1 MITHGCYSRTR
12 HKHKLK
18 KTFIMLSAGLG
29 LFFYV
34 NQNSFANGENYF
46 KLGSDSKLL
55 THNSYQN
62 RLFYTLKTG
71 ETVADLSKSQDINL
85 STIWSLNKHLYSSES
100 EMMKAAPG
108 QQIILPLKKLPFEYS
123 ALPLLGSAPLVAA
136 GGVAGH
142 TNKLTKM
149 SPDVTKSNMTDD
161 KALNYAAQQAASLGS
176 QLQSRSLNG
185 DYAKDTALG
194 IAGNQASSQLQAWLQ
209 HYGTA
214 EVNLQSGNN
223 FDGSSLDFLLP
234 FYDSEKMLAFGQVG
248 ARYIDSRFTANLGA
262 GQRFFLPEN
271 MLGYNVFIDQDF
283 SGDNTRLGI
292 GGEYWRDYFKSSV
305 NGYFRMSGWH
315 ESYNKKDYDERP
327 ANGFDIRFN
336 GYLPSYPALGAKL
349 MYEQY
354 YGDNVALFNA
364 DKLQSNPG
372 AATVG
377 VNYTPVPLVTMGVD
391 YRHGTGNENDLLYS
405 MQFRYQFDKPW
416 SQQIEPQYV
425 NELRTLSGSRYDL
438 VQRNNNIILEY
449 KKQDILSLSIPH
461 DINGTEHSTQKI
473 QLNVKSKYGLDRI
486 VWDDSALRS
495 QGGQIQHSGSQSVQ
509 DYQAILPAY
518 VQGGSNIYKVTAR
531 AYDRN
536 GNSSNNVQLTITV
549 LSNGQVVGQVGVTDF
564 TADKTSA
571 KADGTEAITYT
582 ATVKKNGVAQ
592 ANVPVSFDIVSGD
605 ATLSARSATTNSSGK
620 ATVTLKSIKPGQ
632 VVVSAKTAEMTS
644 ALNANAV
651 IFVDQTKASITEIKA
666 DKTTAK
672 ADGSDAITYTVK
684 VMKNN
689 QPEANHSV
697 TFSTNFGDLG
707 GNSNTQIVKTDKD
720 GRATVKLTSGVAG
733 NAIVSAKV
741 SEVNTEVKAPETK
754 FFSVL
759 SIDNNVNIIGTS
771 ANGALPNIW
780 LRYGQFKLTAKG
792 GDGKY
797 QWRSQDPSVAS
808 VDALTGRVT
817 LLKKGTTKIEVVSG
831 DKQTATYTINTPE
844 KIITVETQNKVIYSV
859 AEATCSTNS
868 GRLPSST
875 SELKDVYNKW
885 GAANSYEGYKG
896 KNTITAW
903 TQQTAADKQSGW
915 TSTFDIVTK
924 NEIPNNGSNSKVN
937 VYTANAFA
945 VCVR

>member
-1 MITHGCYSRTR
+1 MITHGFYARTR

-46 KLGSDSKLL
+46 KLSSDSKLL
-55 THNSYQN
+55 TQN
-62 RLFYTLKTG
+62 AAQDRLFYTLKTG
-71 ETVADLSKSQDINL
+71 ETVANISKSQGISL
-85 STIWSLNKHLYSSES
+85 SVIWSLNKHLYSSES
-100 EMMKAAPG
+100 EMMKAGPG
-108 QQIILPLKKLPFEYS
+108 QQIILPLKKLSVEYS
-123 ALPLLGSAPLVAA
+123 ALPVLGSAPVVAA

-142 TNKLTKM
+142 TNKMTKM
-149 SPDVTKSNMTDD
+149 SPDATKSNTTDD

-194 IAGNQASSQLQAWLQ
+194 MASSQASSQLQAWLQ

-234 FYDSEKMLAFGQVG
+234 FYDSENMLAFGQVG

-354 YGDNVALFNA
+354 YGDNVALFNS

-377 VNYTPVPLVTMGVD
+377 VNYTPIPLVTMGID

-449 KKQDILSLSIPH
+449 KKQDILSLNIPH

-473 QLNVKSKYGLDRI
+473 QLIVKSKYGLDRI

-495 QGGQIQHSGSQSVQ
+495 QGGQIQHGGSQSAQ

-549 LSNGQVVGQVGVTDF
+549 LPNGQVVDQVGVTDF

-571 KADGTEAITYT
+571 KADGIEAITYT

-592 ANVPVSFDIVSGD
+592 ANVPVTFSIVSGT
-605 ATLSARSATTNSSGK
+605 ATLGANSARTDGNGK
-620 ATVTLKSIKPGQ
+620 ATVTLKSATPGQ

-644 ALNANAV
+644 PLNASAV

-672 ADGSDAITYTVK
+672 ADGSDAITYTVR
-684 VMKNN
+684 VMKEGAPVVD
-689 QPEANHSV
+689 QKV
-697 TFSTNFGDLG
+697 TFSKDFGTL
-707 GNSNTQIVKTDKD
+707 NKTEATTDQN
-720 GRATVKLTSGVAG
+720 GYATVKLSSNTPGK
-733 NAIVSAKV
+733 AIVSAKV
-741 SEVNTEVKAPETK
+741 SGVGTEVKATTVE
-754 FFSVL
+754 FFAPL
-759 SIDNNVNIIGTS
+759 SIDGDKVTVIGTGIT
-771 ANGALPNIW
+771 GALPKNW
-780 LRYGQFKLTAKG
+780 LQYGQVKLQATG
-792 GDGKY
+792 GNGKY
-797 QWRSQDPSVAS
+797 TWKSSNTKIAS
-808 VDALTGRVT
+808 VDNSGVIT
-817 LLKKGTTKIEVVSG
+817 LNEKGSATITVVSG
-831 DKQTATYTINTPE
+831 DNQSATYTINAPGSIVIAVDKNTRVTYFDAE
-844 KIITVETQNKVIYSV
+844 NKCKTNSANLAQSKELLANIYS
-859 AEATCSTNS
+859 T
-868 GRLPSST
+868 
-875 SELKDVYNKW
+875 W
-885 GAANSYEGYKG
+885 GAANKYPYYSGSESLS
-896 KNTITAW
+896 AW
-903 TQQTAADKQSGW
+903 IKQSSSEQSSGVS
-915 TSTFDIVTK
+915 STYDLVTT
-924 NEIPNNGSNSKVN
+924 NQLSNVGVNNK
-937 VYTANAFA
+937 NAFS
-945 VCVR
+945 VCVK

>member
-1 MITHGCYSRTR
+1 MITHGFYARTR

-46 KLGSDSKLL
+46 KLSSDSKLL
-55 THNSYQN
+55 TQN
-62 RLFYTLKTG
+62 AAQDRLFYTLKTG
-71 ETVADLSKSQDINL
+71 ETVANISKSQGISL
-85 STIWSLNKHLYSSES
+85 SVIWSLNKHLYSSES
-100 EMMKAAPG
+100 EMMKAGPG
-108 QQIILPLKKLPFEYS
+108 QQIILPLKKLSVEYS
-123 ALPLLGSAPLVAA
+123 ALPVLGSAPVVAA

-142 TNKLTKM
+142 TNKMTKM
-149 SPDVTKSNMTDD
+149 SPDATKSNTTDD

-194 IAGNQASSQLQAWLQ
+194 MASSQASSQLQAWLQ

-234 FYDSEKMLAFGQVG
+234 FYDSENMLAFGQVG

-354 YGDNVALFNA
+354 YGDNVALFNS

-377 VNYTPVPLVTMGVD
+377 VNYTPIPLVTMGID

-449 KKQDILSLSIPH
+449 KKQDILSLNIPH

-473 QLNVKSKYGLDRI
+473 QLIVKSKYGLDRI

-495 QGGQIQHSGSQSVQ
+495 QGGQIQHGGSQSAQ

-549 LSNGQVVGQVGVTDF
+549 LPNGQVVDQVGVTDF

-571 KADGTEAITYT
+571 KADGIEAITYT

-592 ANVPVSFDIVSGD
+592 ANVPVTFSIVSGT
-605 ATLSARSATTNSSGK
+605 ATLGANSARTDGNGK
-620 ATVTLKSIKPGQ
+620 ATVTLKSATPGQ

-644 ALNANAV
+644 PLNASAV

-672 ADGSDAITYTVK
+672 ADGSDAITYTVR
-684 VMKNN
+684 VMKEGAPVVD
-689 QPEANHSV
+689 QKV
-697 TFSTNFGDLG
+697 TFSKDFGTL
-707 GNSNTQIVKTDKD
+707 NKTEATTDQN
-720 GRATVKLTSGVAG
+720 GYATVKLSSNTPGK
-733 NAIVSAKV
+733 AIVSAKV
-741 SEVNTEVKAPETK
+741 SGVGTEVKATTVE
-754 FFSVL
+754 FFAPL
-759 SIDNNVNIIGTS
+759 SIDGDKVTVIGTGFT
-771 ANGALPNIW
+771 GALPKNW
-780 LRYGQFKLTAKG
+780 LQYGQVKLQATG
-792 GDGKY
+792 GNGKY
-797 QWRSQDPSVAS
+797 TWKSSNTKIAS
-808 VDALTGRVT
+808 VDNSGVIT
-817 LLKKGTTKIEVVSG
+817 LNEKGSATITVVSG
-831 DKQTATYTINTPE
+831 DNQSATYTINAPGSIVIAVDKNTRVTYFDAE
-844 KIITVETQNKVIYSV
+844 NKCKTNSANLAQSKELLANIYS
-859 AEATCSTNS
+859 T
-868 GRLPSST
+868 
-875 SELKDVYNKW
+875 W
-885 GAANSYEGYKG
+885 GAANKYPYYSGSKSL
-896 KNTITAW
+896 TAW
-903 TQQTAADKQSGW
+903 IKQSSSEQSSGVS
-915 TSTFDIVTK
+915 STYDLVT
-924 NEIPNNGSNSKVN
+924 NNQLSNVVVN
-937 VYTANAFA
+937 NKNAFS
-945 VCVR
+945 VCVK

>member
-1 MITHGCYSRTR
+1 MITHGFYARTR

-46 KLGSDSKLL
+46 KLSSDSKLL
-55 THNSYQN
+55 TQN
-62 RLFYTLKTG
+62 AAQDRLFYTLKTG
-71 ETVADLSKSQDINL
+71 ETVANISKSQGISL
-85 STIWSLNKHLYSSES
+85 SVIWSLNKHLYSSES
-100 EMMKAAPG
+100 EMMKAGPG
-108 QQIILPLKKLPFEYS
+108 QQIILPLKKLSVEYS
-123 ALPLLGSAPLVAA
+123 ALPVLGSAPVVAA

-142 TNKLTKM
+142 TNKMTKM
-149 SPDVTKSNMTDD
+149 SPDATKSNTTDD

-194 IAGNQASSQLQAWLQ
+194 MASSQASSQLQAWLQ

-234 FYDSEKMLAFGQVG
+234 FYDSENMLAFGQVG

-354 YGDNVALFNA
+354 YGDNVALFNS

-377 VNYTPVPLVTMGVD
+377 VNYTPIPLVTMGID

-449 KKQDILSLSIPH
+449 KKQDILSLNIPH

-473 QLNVKSKYGLDRI
+473 QLIVKSKYGLDRI

-495 QGGQIQHSGSQSVQ
+495 QGGQIQHGGSQSAQ

-549 LSNGQVVGQVGVTDF
+549 LPNGQVVDQVGVTDF

-571 KADGTEAITYT
+571 KADGIEAITYT

-592 ANVPVSFDIVSGD
+592 ANVPVTFSIVSGT
-605 ATLSARSATTNSSGK
+605 ATLGANSARTDGNGK
-620 ATVTLKSIKPGQ
+620 ATVTLKSATPGQ

-644 ALNANAV
+644 PLNASAV

-672 ADGSDAITYTVK
+672 ADGSDAITYTVR
-684 VMKNN
+684 VMKEGAPVVD
-689 QPEANHSV
+689 QKV
-697 TFSTNFGDLG
+697 TFSKDFGTL
-707 GNSNTQIVKTDKD
+707 NKTEATTDQN
-720 GRATVKLTSGVAG
+720 GYATVKLSSNTPGK
-733 NAIVSAKV
+733 AIVSAKV
-741 SEVNTEVKAPETK
+741 SGVGTEVKATTVE
-754 FFSVL
+754 FFAPL
-759 SIDNNVNIIGTS
+759 SIDGDKVTVIGTGIT
-771 ANGALPNIW
+771 GALPKNW
-780 LRYGQFKLTAKG
+780 LQYGQVKLQATG
-792 GDGKY
+792 GNGKY
-797 QWRSQDPSVAS
+797 TWKSSNTKIAS
-808 VDALTGRVT
+808 VDNSGVIT
-817 LLKKGTTKIEVVSG
+817 LNEKGSATITVVSG
-831 DKQTATYTINTPE
+831 DNQSATYTINAPGSIVIAVDKNTRVTYFDAE
-844 KIITVETQNKVIYSV
+844 NKCKTNSANLAQSKELLANIYS
-859 AEATCSTNS
+859 T
-868 GRLPSST
+868 
-875 SELKDVYNKW
+875 W
-885 GAANSYEGYKG
+885 GAANKYPYYSGSKSL
-896 KNTITAW
+896 TAW
-903 TQQTAADKQSGW
+903 IKQSSSEQSSGV
-915 TSTFDIVTK
+915 SSIYDLVTK
-924 NEIPNNGSNSKVN
+924 NQSSNVGVNNK
-937 VYTANAFA
+937 NAFS
-945 VCVR
+945 VCVK

>member
-1 MITHGCYSRTR
+1 MITHGFYARTR

-46 KLGSDSKLL
+46 KLSSDSKLL
-55 THNSYQN
+55 TQN
-62 RLFYTLKTG
+62 AAQDRLFYTLKTG
-71 ETVADLSKSQDINL
+71 ETVANISKSQGISL
-85 STIWSLNKHLYSSES
+85 SVIWSLNKHLYSSES
-100 EMMKAAPG
+100 EMMKAGPG
-108 QQIILPLKKLPFEYS
+108 QQIILPLKKLSVEYS
-123 ALPLLGSAPLVAA
+123 ALPVLGSAPVVAA

-142 TNKLTKM
+142 TNKMTKM
-149 SPDVTKSNMTDD
+149 SPDATKSNTTDD

-194 IAGNQASSQLQAWLQ
+194 MASSQASSQLQAWLQ

-234 FYDSEKMLAFGQVG
+234 FYDSENMLAFGQVG

-354 YGDNVALFNA
+354 YGDNVALFNS

-377 VNYTPVPLVTMGVD
+377 VNYTPIPLVTMGID

-449 KKQDILSLSIPH
+449 KKQDILSLNIPH

-473 QLNVKSKYGLDRI
+473 QLIVKSKYGLDRI

-495 QGGQIQHSGSQSVQ
+495 QGGQIQHGGSQSAQ

-549 LSNGQVVGQVGVTDF
+549 LPNGQVVEQVGVTDF

-571 KADGTEAITYT
+571 KADGIEAITYT

-592 ANVPVSFDIVSGD
+592 ANVPVTFSIVSGT
-605 ATLSARSATTNSSGK
+605 ATLGANSARTDGNGK
-620 ATVTLKSIKPGQ
+620 VTVTLKSATPGQ

-644 ALNANAV
+644 PLNASAV

-672 ADGSDAITYTVK
+672 ADGSDAITYTVR
-684 VMKNN
+684 VMKEGAPVVD
-689 QPEANHSV
+689 QKV
-697 TFSTNFGDLG
+697 TFSKDFGTL
-707 GNSNTQIVKTDKD
+707 NKTEATTDQN
-720 GRATVKLTSGVAG
+720 GYATVKLSSNTPGK
-733 NAIVSAKV
+733 AIVSAKV
-741 SEVNTEVKAPETK
+741 SGVGTEVKATTVE
-754 FFSVL
+754 FFAPL
-759 SIDNNVNIIGTS
+759 SIDGDKVTVIGTGIT
-771 ANGALPNIW
+771 GALPKNW
-780 LRYGQFKLTAKG
+780 LQYGQVKLQATG
-792 GDGKY
+792 GNGKY
-797 QWRSQDPSVAS
+797 TWKSSNTKIAS
-808 VDALTGRVT
+808 VDNSGVIT
-817 LLKKGTTKIEVVSG
+817 LNEKGSATITVVSG
-831 DKQTATYTINTPE
+831 DNQSATYTINAPGSIVIAVDKNTRVTYFDAE
-844 KIITVETQNKVIYSV
+844 NKCKTNSANLAQSKELLANIYS
-859 AEATCSTNS
+859 T
-868 GRLPSST
+868 
-875 SELKDVYNKW
+875 W
-885 GAANSYEGYKG
+885 GAANKYPYYSGSKSL
-896 KNTITAW
+896 TAW
-903 TQQTAADKQSGW
+903 IKQSSSEQSSGVS
-915 TSTFDIVTK
+915 STYDLVTK
-924 NEIPNNGSNSKVN
+924 NQLINVGVNNK
-937 VYTANAFA
+937 NAFS
-945 VCVR
+945 VCVK

>member
-1 MITHGCYSRTR
+1 MITHGFYARTR

-46 KLGSDSKLL
+46 KLSSDSKLL
-55 THNSYQN
+55 TQN
-62 RLFYTLKTG
+62 AAQDRLFYTLKTG
-71 ETVADLSKSQDINL
+71 ETVANISKSQGISL
-85 STIWSLNKHLYSSES
+85 SVIWSLNKHLYSSES
-100 EMMKAAPG
+100 EMMKAGPG
-108 QQIILPLKKLPFEYS
+108 QQIILPLKKLSVEYS
-123 ALPLLGSAPLVAA
+123 ALPVLGSAPVVAA

-142 TNKLTKM
+142 TNKMTKM
-149 SPDVTKSNMTDD
+149 SPDATKSNTTDD

-194 IAGNQASSQLQAWLQ
+194 MASSQASSQLQAWLQ

-234 FYDSEKMLAFGQVG
+234 FYDSENMLAFGQVG

-354 YGDNVALFNA
+354 YGDNVALFNS

-377 VNYTPVPLVTMGVD
+377 VNYTPIPLVTMGID

-449 KKQDILSLSIPH
+449 KKQDILSLNIPH

-473 QLNVKSKYGLDRI
+473 QLIVKSKYGLDRI

-495 QGGQIQHSGSQSVQ
+495 QGGQIQHGGSQSAQ

-549 LSNGQVVGQVGVTDF
+549 LPNGQVVDQVGVTDF

-571 KADGTEAITYT
+571 KADGIEAITYT

-592 ANVPVSFDIVSGD
+592 ANVPVTFSIVSGT
-605 ATLSARSATTNSSGK
+605 ATLGANSARTDGNGK
-620 ATVTLKSIKPGQ
+620 ATVTLKSATPGQ

-644 ALNANAV
+644 PLNASAV

-672 ADGSDAITYTVK
+672 ADGSDAITYTVR
-684 VMKNN
+684 VMKEGAPVVD
-689 QPEANHSV
+689 QKV
-697 TFSTNFGDLG
+697 TFSKDFGTL
-707 GNSNTQIVKTDKD
+707 NKTEATTDQN
-720 GRATVKLTSGVAG
+720 GYATVKLSSNTPGK
-733 NAIVSAKV
+733 AIVSAKV
-741 SEVNTEVKAPETK
+741 SGVGTEVKATTVE
-754 FFSVL
+754 FFAPL
-759 SIDNNVNIIGTS
+759 SIDGDKVTVIGTGIT
-771 ANGALPNIW
+771 GALPKNW
-780 LRYGQFKLTAKG
+780 LQYGQVKLQATG
-792 GDGKY
+792 GNGKY
-797 QWRSQDPSVAS
+797 TWKSSNTKIAS
-808 VDALTGRVT
+808 VDNSGVIT
-817 LLKKGTTKIEVVSG
+817 LNEKGSATITVVSG
-831 DKQTATYTINTPE
+831 DNQSATYTINAPGSIVIAVDKNTRVTYFDAE
-844 KIITVETQNKVIYSV
+844 NKCKTNSANLAQSKELLANIYS
-859 AEATCSTNS
+859 T
-868 GRLPSST
+868 
-875 SELKDVYNKW
+875 W
-885 GAANSYEGYKG
+885 GAANKYPYYSGSKSL
-896 KNTITAW
+896 TAW
-903 TQQTAADKQSGW
+903 IKQSSSEQSSGVS
-915 TSTFDIVTK
+915 STYDLVS
-924 NEIPNNGSNSKVN
+924 NNPLSNVGVN
-937 VYTANAFA
+937 NKNAFS
-945 VCVR
+945 VCVK

>member
-1 MITHGCYSRTR
+1 MITHGFYARTR

-46 KLGSDSKLL
+46 KLSSDSKLL
-55 THNSYQN
+55 TQN
-62 RLFYTLKTG
+62 AAQDRLFYTLKTG
-71 ETVADLSKSQDINL
+71 ETVANISKSQGISL
-85 STIWSLNKHLYSSES
+85 SVIWSLNKHLYSSES
-100 EMMKAAPG
+100 EMMKAGPG
-108 QQIILPLKKLPFEYS
+108 QQIILPLKKLSVEYS
-123 ALPLLGSAPLVAA
+123 ALPVLGSAPVVAA

-142 TNKLTKM
+142 TNKMTKM
-149 SPDVTKSNMTDD
+149 SPDATKSNTTDD

-194 IAGNQASSQLQAWLQ
+194 MASSQASSQLQAWLQ

-234 FYDSEKMLAFGQVG
+234 FYDSENMLAFGQVG

-354 YGDNVALFNA
+354 YGDNVALFNS

-377 VNYTPVPLVTMGVD
+377 VNYTPIPLVTMGID

-449 KKQDILSLSIPH
+449 KKQDILSLNIPH

-473 QLNVKSKYGLDRI
+473 QLIVKSKYGLDRI

-495 QGGQIQHSGSQSVQ
+495 QGGQIQHGGSQSAQ

-549 LSNGQVVGQVGVTDF
+549 LPNGQVVDQVGVTDF

-571 KADGTEAITYT
+571 KADGIEAITYT

-592 ANVPVSFDIVSGD
+592 ANVPVTFSIVSGT
-605 ATLSARSATTNSSGK
+605 ATLGANSARTDGNGK
-620 ATVTLKSIKPGQ
+620 ATVTLKSATPGQ

-644 ALNANAV
+644 PLNASAV

-672 ADGSDAITYTVK
+672 ADGSDAITYTVR
-684 VMKNN
+684 VMKEGAPVVD
-689 QPEANHSV
+689 QKV
-697 TFSTNFGDLG
+697 TFSKDFGTL
-707 GNSNTQIVKTDKD
+707 NKTEATTDQN
-720 GRATVKLTSGVAG
+720 GYATVKLSSNTPGK
-733 NAIVSAKV
+733 AIVSAKV
-741 SEVNTEVKAPETK
+741 SGVGTEVKATTVE
-754 FFSVL
+754 FFAPL
-759 SIDNNVNIIGTS
+759 SIDGDKVTVIGTGIT
-771 ANGALPNIW
+771 GALPKNW
-780 LRYGQFKLTAKG
+780 LQYGQVKLQATG
-792 GDGKY
+792 GNGKY
-797 QWRSQDPSVAS
+797 TWKSSNTKIAS
-808 VDALTGRVT
+808 VDNSGVIT
-817 LLKKGTTKIEVVSG
+817 LNEKGSATITVVSG
-831 DKQTATYTINTPE
+831 DNQSATYTINAPGSIVIAVDKNTRVTYFDAE
-844 KIITVETQNKVIYSV
+844 NKCKTNSANLAQSKELLANIYS
-859 AEATCSTNS
+859 T
-868 GRLPSST
+868 
-875 SELKDVYNKW
+875 W
-885 GAANSYEGYKG
+885 GAANKYPYYSGSKSL
-896 KNTITAW
+896 TAW
-903 TQQTAADKQSGW
+903 IKQSSSEQSSGVS
-915 TSTFDIVTK
+915 STYDLV
-924 NEIPNNGSNSKVN
+924 
-937 VYTANAFA
+937 
-945 VCVR
+945 

>member
-1 MITHGCYSRTR
+1 MITHGFYARTR

-46 KLGSDSKLL
+46 KLSSDSKLL
-55 THNSYQN
+55 TQN
-62 RLFYTLKTG
+62 AAQDRLFYTLKTG
-71 ETVADLSKSQDINL
+71 ETVANISKSQGISL
-85 STIWSLNKHLYSSES
+85 SVIWSLNKHLYSSES
-100 EMMKAAPG
+100 EMMKAGPG
-108 QQIILPLKKLPFEYS
+108 QQIILPLKKLSVEYS
-123 ALPLLGSAPLVAA
+123 ALPVLGSAPVVAA

-142 TNKLTKM
+142 TNKMTKM
-149 SPDVTKSNMTDD
+149 SPDATKSNTTDD

-194 IAGNQASSQLQAWLQ
+194 MASSQASSQLQAWLQ

-234 FYDSEKMLAFGQVG
+234 FYDSENMLAFGQVG

-354 YGDNVALFNA
+354 YGDNVALFNS

-377 VNYTPVPLVTMGVD
+377 VNYTPIPLVTMGID

-449 KKQDILSLSIPH
+449 KKQDILSLNIPH

-473 QLNVKSKYGLDRI
+473 QLIVKSKYGLDRI

-495 QGGQIQHSGSQSVQ
+495 QGGQIQHGGSQSAQ

-549 LSNGQVVGQVGVTDF
+549 LPNGQVVDQVGVTDF

-571 KADGTEAITYT
+571 KADGIEAITYT

-592 ANVPVSFDIVSGD
+592 ANVPVTFSIVSGT
-605 ATLSARSATTNSSGK
+605 ATLGANSARTDGNGK
-620 ATVTLKSIKPGQ
+620 ATVTLKSATPGQ

-644 ALNANAV
+644 PLNASAV

-672 ADGSDAITYTVK
+672 ADGSDAITYTVR
-684 VMKNN
+684 VMKEGAPVVD
-689 QPEANHSV
+689 QKV
-697 TFSTNFGDLG
+697 TFSKDFGTL
-707 GNSNTQIVKTDKD
+707 NKTEATTDQN
-720 GRATVKLTSGVAG
+720 GYATVKLSSNTPGK
-733 NAIVSAKV
+733 AIVSAKV
-741 SEVNTEVKAPETK
+741 SGVGTEVKATTVE
-754 FFSVL
+754 FFAPL
-759 SIDNNVNIIGTS
+759 SIDGDKVTVIGTGIT
-771 ANGALPNIW
+771 GALPKNW
-780 LRYGQFKLTAKG
+780 LQYGQVKLQATG
-792 GDGKY
+792 GNGKY
-797 QWRSQDPSVAS
+797 TWKSSNTKIAS
-808 VDALTGRVT
+808 VDNSGVIT
-817 LLKKGTTKIEVVSG
+817 LNEKGSATITVVSG
-831 DKQTATYTINTPE
+831 DNQSATYTINAPDSIVIDVDKNTRVKYFDAEE
-844 KIITVETQNKVIYSV
+844 KCKTNSANLAQSKELLANIYS
-859 AEATCSTNS
+859 T
-868 GRLPSST
+868 
-875 SELKDVYNKW
+875 W
-885 GAANSYEGYKG
+885 GAANKYPYYSGYNKSL
-896 KNTITAW
+896 TAW
-903 TQQTAADKQSGW
+903 IKQSSSEQSSGVS
-915 TSTFDIVTK
+915 STYDLVT
-924 NEIPNNGSNSKVN
+924 NNQVSNVGVN
-937 VYTANAFA
+937 NKNAFS
-945 VCVR
+945 VCVK

>member
-1 MITHGCYSRTR
+1 MTHGFYARTR

-46 KLGSDSKLL
+46 KLSSDSKLL
-55 THNSYQN
+55 TQN
-62 RLFYTLKTG
+62 AAQDRLFYTLKTG
-71 ETVADLSKSQDINL
+71 ETVANISKSQGISL
-85 STIWSLNKHLYSSES
+85 SVIWSLNKHLYSSES
-100 EMMKAAPG
+100 EMMKAGPG
-108 QQIILPLKKLPFEYS
+108 QQIILPLKKLSVEYS
-123 ALPLLGSAPLVAA
+123 ALPVLGSAPVVAA

-142 TNKLTKM
+142 TNKMTKM
-149 SPDVTKSNMTDD
+149 SPDATKSNTTDD

-194 IAGNQASSQLQAWLQ
+194 MASSQASSQLQAWLQ

-234 FYDSEKMLAFGQVG
+234 FYDSENMLAFGQVG

-354 YGDNVALFNA
+354 YGDNVALFNS

-377 VNYTPVPLVTMGVD
+377 VNYTPIPLVTMGID

-449 KKQDILSLSIPH
+449 KKQDILSLNIPH

-473 QLNVKSKYGLDRI
+473 QLIVKSKYGLDRI

-495 QGGQIQHSGSQSVQ
+495 QGGQIQHGGSQSAQ

-549 LSNGQVVGQVGVTDF
+549 LPNGQVVDQVGVTDF

-571 KADGTEAITYT
+571 KADGIEAITYT

-592 ANVPVSFDIVSGD
+592 ANVPVTFSIVSGT
-605 ATLSARSATTNSSGK
+605 ATLGANSARTDGNGK
-620 ATVTLKSIKPGQ
+620 ATVTLKSATPGQ

-644 ALNANAV
+644 PLNASAV

-672 ADGSDAITYTVK
+672 ADGSDAITYTVR
-684 VMKNN
+684 VMKEGAPVVD
-689 QPEANHSV
+689 QKV
-697 TFSTNFGDLG
+697 TFSKDFGTL
-707 GNSNTQIVKTDKD
+707 NKTEATTDQN
-720 GRATVKLTSGVAG
+720 GYATVKLSSNTPGK
-733 NAIVSAKV
+733 AIVSAKV
-741 SEVNTEVKAPETK
+741 SGVGTEVKATTVE
-754 FFSVL
+754 FFAPL
-759 SIDNNVNIIGTS
+759 SIDGDKVTVIGTGIT
-771 ANGALPNIW
+771 GALPKNW
-780 LRYGQFKLTAKG
+780 LQYGQVKLQATG
-792 GDGKY
+792 GNGKY
-797 QWRSQDPSVAS
+797 TWKSSNTKIAS
-808 VDALTGRVT
+808 VDNSGVIT
-817 LLKKGTTKIEVVSG
+817 LNEKGSATITVVSG
-831 DKQTATYTINTPE
+831 DNQSATYTINAPGSIVIAVDKNTRVTYFDAE
-844 KIITVETQNKVIYSV
+844 NKCKTNSANLAQSKELLANIYS
-859 AEATCSTNS
+859 T
-868 GRLPSST
+868 
-875 SELKDVYNKW
+875 W
-885 GAANSYEGYKG
+885 GAANKYPYYSGSKSL
-896 KNTITAW
+896 TAW
-903 TQQTAADKQSGW
+903 IKQSSSEQSSGVS
-915 TSTFDIVTK
+915 STYDLVTK
-924 NEIPNNGSNSKVN
+924 NQLI
-937 VYTANAFA
+937 
-945 VCVR
+945 

>member
-1 MITHGCYSRTR
+1 MITHGFYARTR

-46 KLGSDSKLL
+46 KLSSDSKLL
-55 THNSYQN
+55 TQN
-62 RLFYTLKTG
+62 AAQDRLFYTLKTG
-71 ETVADLSKSQDINL
+71 ETVANISKSQGISL
-85 STIWSLNKHLYSSES
+85 SVIWSLNKHLYSSES
-100 EMMKAAPG
+100 EMMKAGPG
-108 QQIILPLKKLPFEYS
+108 QQIILPLKKLSVEYS
-123 ALPLLGSAPLVAA
+123 ALPVLGSAPVVAA

-142 TNKLTKM
+142 TNKMTKM
-149 SPDVTKSNMTDD
+149 SPDATKSNTTDD

-194 IAGNQASSQLQAWLQ
+194 MASSQASSQLQAWLQ

-234 FYDSEKMLAFGQVG
+234 FYDSENMLAFGQVG

-354 YGDNVALFNA
+354 YGDNVALFNS

-377 VNYTPVPLVTMGVD
+377 VNYTPIPLVTMGID

-449 KKQDILSLSIPH
+449 KKQDILSLNIPH

-473 QLNVKSKYGLDRI
+473 QLIVKSKYGLDRI

-495 QGGQIQHSGSQSVQ
+495 QGGQIQHGGSQSAQ

-549 LSNGQVVGQVGVTDF
+549 LPNGQVVDQVGVTDF

-571 KADGTEAITYT
+571 KADGIEAITYT

-592 ANVPVSFDIVSGD
+592 ANVPVTFSIVSGT
-605 ATLSARSATTNSSGK
+605 ATLGANSARTDGNGK
-620 ATVTLKSIKPGQ
+620 ATVTLKSATPGQ

-644 ALNANAV
+644 PLNASAV

-672 ADGSDAITYTVK
+672 ADGSDAITYTVR
-684 VMKNN
+684 VMKEGAPVVD
-689 QPEANHSV
+689 QKV
-697 TFSTNFGDLG
+697 TFSKDFGTL
-707 GNSNTQIVKTDKD
+707 NKTEATTDQN
-720 GRATVKLTSGVAG
+720 GYATVKLSSNTPGK
-733 NAIVSAKV
+733 AIVSAKV
-741 SEVNTEVKAPETK
+741 SGVGTEVKATTVE
-754 FFSVL
+754 FFAPL
-759 SIDNNVNIIGTS
+759 SIDGDKVTVIGTGIT
-771 ANGALPNIW
+771 GALPKNW
-780 LRYGQFKLTAKG
+780 LQYGQVKLQATG
-792 GDGKY
+792 GNGKY
-797 QWRSQDPSVAS
+797 TWKSSNTKIAS
-808 VDALTGRVT
+808 VDNSGVIT
-817 LLKKGTTKIEVVSG
+817 LNEKGSATITVVSG
-831 DKQTATYTINTPE
+831 DNQSATYTINAPGSIVIAVDKNTRVTYFDAE
-844 KIITVETQNKVIYSV
+844 NKCKTNSANLAQSKELLANIYS
-859 AEATCSTNS
+859 T
-868 GRLPSST
+868 
-875 SELKDVYNKW
+875 W
-885 GAANSYEGYKG
+885 GAANKYPYYSGSKSL
-896 KNTITAW
+896 TAW
-903 TQQTAADKQSGW
+903 IKQSSSEQSSGVS
-915 TSTFDIVTK
+915 STYDLVT
-924 NEIPNNGSNSKVN
+924 NNPLSNVVVN
-937 VYTANAFA
+937 NKNAFS
-945 VCVR
+945 VCVK

>member
-1 MITHGCYSRTR
+1 MITHGFYARTR

-46 KLGSDSKLL
+46 KLSSDSKLL
-55 THNSYQN
+55 TQN
-62 RLFYTLKTG
+62 AAQDRLFYTLKTG
-71 ETVADLSKSQDINL
+71 ETVANISKSQGISL
-85 STIWSLNKHLYSSES
+85 SVIWSLNKHLYSSES
-100 EMMKAAPG
+100 EMMKAGPG
-108 QQIILPLKKLPFEYS
+108 QQIILPLKKLSVEYS
-123 ALPLLGSAPLVAA
+123 ALPVLGSAPVVAA

-142 TNKLTKM
+142 TNKMTKM
-149 SPDVTKSNMTDD
+149 SPDATKSNTTDD

-194 IAGNQASSQLQAWLQ
+194 MASSQASSQLQAWLQ

-234 FYDSEKMLAFGQVG
+234 FYDSENMLAFGQVG

-354 YGDNVALFNA
+354 YGDNVALFNS

-377 VNYTPVPLVTMGVD
+377 VNYTPIPLVTMGID

-449 KKQDILSLSIPH
+449 KKQDILSLNIPH

-473 QLNVKSKYGLDRI
+473 QLIVKSKYGLDRI

-495 QGGQIQHSGSQSVQ
+495 QGGQIQHGGSQSAQ

-549 LSNGQVVGQVGVTDF
+549 LPNGQVVDQVGVTDF

-571 KADGTEAITYT
+571 KADGIEAITYT

-592 ANVPVSFDIVSGD
+592 ANVPVTFSIVSGT
-605 ATLSARSATTNSSGK
+605 ATLGANSARTDGNGK
-620 ATVTLKSIKPGQ
+620 ATVTLKSATPGQ

-644 ALNANAV
+644 PLNASAV

-672 ADGSDAITYTVK
+672 ADGSDAITYTVR
-684 VMKNN
+684 VMKEGAPVVD
-689 QPEANHSV
+689 QKV
-697 TFSTNFGDLG
+697 TFSKDFGTL
-707 GNSNTQIVKTDKD
+707 NKTEATTDQN
-720 GRATVKLTSGVAG
+720 GYATVKLSSNTPGK
-733 NAIVSAKV
+733 AIVSAKV
-741 SEVNTEVKAPETK
+741 SGVGTEVKATTVE
-754 FFSVL
+754 FFAPL
-759 SIDNNVNIIGTS
+759 SIDGDKVTVIGTGDIT
-771 ANGALPNIW
+771 GALPKNW
-780 LRYGQFKLTAKG
+780 LQYGQVKLQATG
-792 GDGKY
+792 GNGKY
-797 QWRSQDPSVAS
+797 TWKSSNTKIAS
-808 VDALTGRVT
+808 VDNSGVIT
-817 LLKKGTTKIEVVSG
+817 LNEKGSATITVVSG
-831 DKQTATYTINTPE
+831 DNQSATYTINAPGSIVIAVDKNTRVTYFDAE
-844 KIITVETQNKVIYSV
+844 NKCKTNSANLAQSKELLANIYS
-859 AEATCSTNS
+859 T
-868 GRLPSST
+868 
-875 SELKDVYNKW
+875 W
-885 GAANSYEGYKG
+885 GAANKYPYYSGSKSL
-896 KNTITAW
+896 TAW
-903 TQQTAADKQSGW
+903 IKQSSSEQSSGVS
-915 TSTFDIVTK
+915 STYDLVT
-924 NEIPNNGSNSKVN
+924 NNPMINVGVN
-937 VYTANAFA
+937 NKNAFS
-945 VCVR
+945 VCVK

>member
-1 MITHGCYSRTR
+1 MITHGCYTRTR

-18 KTFIMLSAGLG
+18 KTFVMLSAGLG

-46 KLGSDSKLL
+46 KLSSDSKLL
-55 THNSYQN
+55 TQNAAQN

-71 ETVADLSKSQDINL
+71 ETVADLSKSQNINL

-108 QQIILPLKKLPFEYS
+108 QQIILPLKKLPVEYS
-123 ALPLLGSAPLVAA
+123 ALPHLGSAPVVAA

-142 TNKLTKM
+142 TNKMAKM
-149 SPDVTKSNMTDD
+149 SPDMTKSNMTDD
-161 KALNYAAQQAASLGS
+161 KALNYTAQQAASLGS

-185 DYAKDTALG
+185 DYAKDAALG
-194 IAGNQASSQLQAWLQ
+194 MAGNQASSQLQAWLQ

-234 FYDSEKMLAFGQVG
+234 FYDTEEMLAFGQVG

-262 GQRFFLPEN
+262 GQRFFLSEN

-327 ANGFDIRFN
+327 VNGFDIRFN

-473 QLNVKSKYGLDRI
+473 QLSVKSKYGLDRI

-495 QGGQIQHSGSQSVQ
+495 QGGQIQHSGSQSAQ

-571 KADGTEAITYT
+571 KADGSEAITYT

-620 ATVTLKSIKPGQ
+620 ATVTLKSSKPGQ

-644 ALNANAV
+644 ALNASAV

-666 DKTTAK
+666 NKTTAVANGK
-672 ADGSDAITYTVK
+672 DAITYTVK
-684 VMKNN
+684 VMKNGL
-689 QPEANHSV
+689 PVKGYDV
-697 TFSTNFGDLG
+697 TFLTTA
-707 GNSNTQIVKTDKD
+707 GNLSKIKESTDKD
-720 GRATVKLTSGVAG
+720 GYATVNLTSNAAG
-733 NAIVSAKV
+733 KAVVSAKV
-741 SEVNTEVKAPETK
+741 SDVNTEVKASEVEFFTELRINKNVEILGTK
-754 FFSVL
+754 ASGELPDVWL
-759 SIDNNVNIIGTS
+759 QYGQIKLKVDGGNNQYAWSSSNPNIASIDASSGIIT
-771 ANGALPNIW
+771 L
-780 LRYGQFKLTAKG
+780 KEKG
-792 GDGKY
+792 EAVIK
-797 QWRSQDPSVAS
+797 V
-808 VDALTGRVT
+808 
-817 LLKKGTTKIEVVSG
+817 ISG
-831 DKQTATYTINTPE
+831 DKQTATYTIVMPK
-844 KIITVETQNKVIYSV
+844 KIVSV
-859 AEATCSTNS
+859 NS
-868 GRLPSST
+868 NNRVNYNAARTICKNVNGSLPSSIA
-875 SELKDVYNKW
+875 ELEMLYNKW
-885 GAANSYEGYKG
+885 GAANNYQHYTQAS
-896 KNTITAW
+896 ITAW
-903 TQQTAADKQSGW
+903 TLQTSDDVKKGV
-915 TSTFDIVTK
+915 TSTYDLVRK
-924 NEIPNNGSNSKVN
+924 NPLLNKVSITDNNA
-937 VYTANAFA
+937 YA
-945 VCVR
+945 VCVK

>member
-1 MITHGCYSRTR
+1 MITHGFYARTR

-46 KLGSDSKLL
+46 KLSSDSKLL
-55 THNSYQN
+55 TQN
-62 RLFYTLKTG
+62 AAQDRLFYTLKTG
-71 ETVADLSKSQDINL
+71 ETVANISKSQGISL
-85 STIWSLNKHLYSSES
+85 SVIWSLNKHLYSSES
-100 EMMKAAPG
+100 EMMKAGPG
-108 QQIILPLKKLPFEYS
+108 QQIILPLKKLSVEYS
-123 ALPLLGSAPLVAA
+123 ALPVLGSAPVVAA

-142 TNKLTKM
+142 TNKMTKM
-149 SPDVTKSNMTDD
+149 SPDATKSNTTDD

-194 IAGNQASSQLQAWLQ
+194 MASSQASSQLQAWLQ

-234 FYDSEKMLAFGQVG
+234 FYDSENMLAFGQVG

-305 NGYFRMSGWH
+305 NGYFRMNGWH

-354 YGDNVALFNA
+354 YGDNVALFNS

-377 VNYTPVPLVTMGVD
+377 VNYTPIPLVTMGID

-449 KKQDILSLSIPH
+449 KKQDILSLNIPH

-473 QLNVKSKYGLDRI
+473 QLIVKSKYGLDRI

-495 QGGQIQHSGSQSVQ
+495 QGGQIQHGGSQSAQ

-549 LSNGQVVGQVGVTDF
+549 LPNGQVVDQVGVTDF

-571 KADGTEAITYT
+571 KADGIEAITYT

-592 ANVPVSFDIVSGD
+592 ANVPVTFSIVSGT
-605 ATLSARSATTNSSGK
+605 ATLGANSARTDGNGK
-620 ATVTLKSIKPGQ
+620 ATVTLKSATPGQ

-644 ALNANAV
+644 PLNASAV

-672 ADGSDAITYTVK
+672 ADGSDAITYTVR
-684 VMKNN
+684 VMKEGAPVVD
-689 QPEANHSV
+689 QKV
-697 TFSTNFGDLG
+697 TFSKDFGTL
-707 GNSNTQIVKTDKD
+707 NKTEATTDQN
-720 GRATVKLTSGVAG
+720 GYATVKLSSNTPGK
-733 NAIVSAKV
+733 AIVSAKV
-741 SEVNTEVKAPETK
+741 SGVGTEVKATTVE
-754 FFSVL
+754 FFAPL
-759 SIDNNVNIIGTS
+759 SIDGDKVTVIGTGIT
-771 ANGALPNIW
+771 GALPKNW
-780 LRYGQFKLTAKG
+780 LQYGQVKLQATG
-792 GDGKY
+792 GNGKY
-797 QWRSQDPSVAS
+797 TWKSSNTKIAS
-808 VDALTGRVT
+808 VDNSGVIT
-817 LLKKGTTKIEVVSG
+817 LNEKGSATITVVSG
-831 DKQTATYTINTPE
+831 DNQSATYTINAPGSIVIAVDKNTRVTYFDAE
-844 KIITVETQNKVIYSV
+844 NKCKTNSANLAQSKELLANIYS
-859 AEATCSTNS
+859 T
-868 GRLPSST
+868 
-875 SELKDVYNKW
+875 W
-885 GAANSYEGYKG
+885 GAANKYPYYSGSKSL
-896 KNTITAW
+896 TAW
-903 TQQTAADKQSGW
+903 IKQSSSEQSSGVS
-915 TSTFDIVTK
+915 STYDLVT
-924 NEIPNNGSNSKVN
+924 NNQLINVGVN
-937 VYTANAFA
+937 NKNAFS
-945 VCVR
+945 VCVK

>member
-1 MITHGCYSRTR
+1 MITHGFYARTR

-46 KLGSDSKLL
+46 KLSSDSKLL
-55 THNSYQN
+55 TQN
-62 RLFYTLKTG
+62 AAQDRLFYTLKTG
-71 ETVADLSKSQDINL
+71 ETVANISKSQGISL
-85 STIWSLNKHLYSSES
+85 SVIWSLNKHLYSSES
-100 EMMKAAPG
+100 EMMKAGPG
-108 QQIILPLKKLPFEYS
+108 QQIILPLKKLSVEYS
-123 ALPLLGSAPLVAA
+123 ALPVLGSAPVVAA

-142 TNKLTKM
+142 TNKMTKM
-149 SPDVTKSNMTDD
+149 SPDATKSNTTDD

-194 IAGNQASSQLQAWLQ
+194 MASSQASSQLQAWLQ

-234 FYDSEKMLAFGQVG
+234 FYDSENMLAFGQVG

-354 YGDNVALFNA
+354 YGDNVALFNS

-377 VNYTPVPLVTMGVD
+377 VNYTPIPLVTMGID

-449 KKQDILSLSIPH
+449 KKQDILSLNIPH

-473 QLNVKSKYGLDRI
+473 QLIVKSKYGLDRI

-495 QGGQIQHSGSQSVQ
+495 QGGQIQHGGSQSAQ

-549 LSNGQVVGQVGVTDF
+549 LPNGQVVDQVGVTDF

-571 KADGTEAITYT
+571 KADGIEAITYT

-592 ANVPVSFDIVSGD
+592 ANVPVTFSIVSGT
-605 ATLSARSATTNSSGK
+605 ATLGANSARTDGNGK
-620 ATVTLKSIKPGQ
+620 ATVTLKSATPGQ

-644 ALNANAV
+644 PLNASAV

-672 ADGSDAITYTVK
+672 ADGSDAITYTVR
-684 VMKNN
+684 VMKEGAPVVD
-689 QPEANHSV
+689 QKV
-697 TFSTNFGDLG
+697 TFSKDFGTL
-707 GNSNTQIVKTDKD
+707 NKTEATTDQN
-720 GRATVKLTSGVAG
+720 GYATVKLSSNTPGK
-733 NAIVSAKV
+733 AIVSAKV
-741 SEVNTEVKAPETK
+741 SGVGTEVKATTVE
-754 FFSVL
+754 FFAPL
-759 SIDNNVNIIGTS
+759 SIDGDKVTVIGTGIT
-771 ANGALPNIW
+771 GALPKNW
-780 LRYGQFKLTAKG
+780 LQYGQVKLQATG
-792 GDGKY
+792 GNGKY
-797 QWRSQDPSVAS
+797 TWKSSNTKIAS
-808 VDALTGRVT
+808 VDNSGVIT
-817 LLKKGTTKIEVVSG
+817 LNEKGSATITVVSG
-831 DKQTATYTINTPE
+831 DNQSATYTINAPGSIVIAVDKNTRVTYFDAE
-844 KIITVETQNKVIYSV
+844 NKCNTNSANLAQSKELLANIYS
-859 AEATCSTNS
+859 T
-868 GRLPSST
+868 
-875 SELKDVYNKW
+875 W
-885 GAANSYEGYKG
+885 GAANKYPYYSGSKSL
-896 KNTITAW
+896 TAW
-903 TQQTAADKQSGW
+903 IKQSSSEQSSGVS
-915 TSTFDIVTK
+915 STYDLVTT
-924 NEIPNNGSNSKVN
+924 NQLINVGVN
-937 VYTANAFA
+937 KKNAFS
-945 VCVR
+945 VCVK

>member
-1 MITHGCYSRTR
+1 MITHGFYARTR

-46 KLGSDSKLL
+46 KLSSDSKLL
-55 THNSYQN
+55 TQN
-62 RLFYTLKTG
+62 AAQDRLFYTLKTG
-71 ETVADLSKSQDINL
+71 ETVANISKSQGISL
-85 STIWSLNKHLYSSES
+85 SVIWSLNKHLYSSES
-100 EMMKAAPG
+100 EMMKAGPG
-108 QQIILPLKKLPFEYS
+108 QQIILPLKKLSVEYS
-123 ALPLLGSAPLVAA
+123 ALPVLGSAPVVAA

-142 TNKLTKM
+142 TNKMTKM
-149 SPDVTKSNMTDD
+149 SPDATKSNTTDD

-194 IAGNQASSQLQAWLQ
+194 MASSQASSQLQAWLQ

-234 FYDSEKMLAFGQVG
+234 FYDSENMLAFGQVG

-354 YGDNVALFNA
+354 YGDNVALFNS

-377 VNYTPVPLVTMGVD
+377 VNYTPIPLVTMGID

-449 KKQDILSLSIPH
+449 KKQDILSLNIPH

-473 QLNVKSKYGLDRI
+473 QLIVKSKYGLDRI

-495 QGGQIQHSGSQSVQ
+495 QGGQIQHGGSQSAQ

-549 LSNGQVVGQVGVTDF
+549 LPNGQVVDQVGVTDF

-571 KADGTEAITYT
+571 KADGIEAITYT

-592 ANVPVSFDIVSGD
+592 ANVPVTFSIVSGT
-605 ATLSARSATTNSSGK
+605 ATLGANSARTDGNGK
-620 ATVTLKSIKPGQ
+620 ATVTLKSATPGQ

-644 ALNANAV
+644 PLNASAV

-672 ADGSDAITYTVK
+672 ADGSDAITYTVR
-684 VMKNN
+684 VMKEGAPVVD
-689 QPEANHSV
+689 QKV
-697 TFSTNFGDLG
+697 TFSKDFGTL
-707 GNSNTQIVKTDKD
+707 NKTEATTDQN
-720 GRATVKLTSGVAG
+720 GYATVKLSSNTPGK
-733 NAIVSAKV
+733 AIVSAKV
-741 SEVNTEVKAPETK
+741 SGVGTEVKATTVE
-754 FFSVL
+754 FFAPL
-759 SIDNNVNIIGTS
+759 SIDGDKVTVIGTGIT
-771 ANGALPNIW
+771 GALPKNW
-780 LRYGQFKLTAKG
+780 LQYGQVKLQATG
-792 GDGKY
+792 GNGKY
-797 QWRSQDPSVAS
+797 TWKSSNTKIAS
-808 VDALTGRVT
+808 VDNSGVIT
-817 LLKKGTTKIEVVSG
+817 LNEKGSATITVVSG
-831 DKQTATYTINTPE
+831 DNQSATYTINAPGSIVIAVDKNTRVTYVDAE
-844 KIITVETQNKVIYSV
+844 NKCKTNSANLAQSKELLANIYS
-859 AEATCSTNS
+859 T
-868 GRLPSST
+868 
-875 SELKDVYNKW
+875 W
-885 GAANSYEGYKG
+885 GAANKYPYYSGSKSL
-896 KNTITAW
+896 TAW
-903 TQQTAADKQSGW
+903 IKQSSSEQSSGVS
-915 TSTFDIVTK
+915 STYDLVTK
-924 NEIPNNGSNSKVN
+924 NQLINVGVN
-937 VYTANAFA
+937 KKNAFS
-945 VCVR
+945 VCVK

>member
-1 MITHGCYSRTR
+1 MITHGFYARTR

-46 KLGSDSKLL
+46 KLSSDSKLL
-55 THNSYQN
+55 TQN
-62 RLFYTLKTG
+62 AAQDRLFYTLKTG
-71 ETVADLSKSQDINL
+71 ETVANISKSQGISL
-85 STIWSLNKHLYSSES
+85 SVIWSLNKHLYSSES
-100 EMMKAAPG
+100 EMMKAGPG
-108 QQIILPLKKLPFEYS
+108 QQIILPLKKLSVEYS
-123 ALPLLGSAPLVAA
+123 ALPVLGSAPVVAA

-142 TNKLTKM
+142 TNKMTKM
-149 SPDVTKSNMTDD
+149 SPDATKSNTTDD

-194 IAGNQASSQLQAWLQ
+194 MASSQASSQLQAWLQ

-234 FYDSEKMLAFGQVG
+234 FYDSENMLAFGQVG

-354 YGDNVALFNA
+354 YGDNVALFNS

-377 VNYTPVPLVTMGVD
+377 VNYTPIPLVTMGID

-449 KKQDILSLSIPH
+449 KKQDILSLNIPH

-473 QLNVKSKYGLDRI
+473 QLIVKSKYGLDRI

-495 QGGQIQHSGSQSVQ
+495 QGGQIQHGGSQSAQ

-549 LSNGQVVGQVGVTDF
+549 LPNGQVVDQVGVTDF

-571 KADGTEAITYT
+571 KADGIEAITYT

-592 ANVPVSFDIVSGD
+592 ANVPVTFSIVSGT
-605 ATLSARSATTNSSGK
+605 ATLGANSARTDGNGK
-620 ATVTLKSIKPGQ
+620 VTVTLKSATPGQ

-644 ALNANAV
+644 PLNASAV

-672 ADGSDAITYTVK
+672 ADGSDAITYTVR
-684 VMKNN
+684 VMKEGAPVVD
-689 QPEANHSV
+689 QKV
-697 TFSTNFGDLG
+697 TFSKDFGTL
-707 GNSNTQIVKTDKD
+707 NKTEATTDQN
-720 GRATVKLTSGVAG
+720 GYATVKLSSNTPGK
-733 NAIVSAKV
+733 AIVSAKV
-741 SEVNTEVKAPETK
+741 SGVGTEVKATTVE
-754 FFSVL
+754 FFAPL
-759 SIDNNVNIIGTS
+759 SIDGDKVTVIGTGIT
-771 ANGALPNIW
+771 GALPKNW
-780 LRYGQFKLTAKG
+780 LQYGQVKLQATG
-792 GDGKY
+792 GNGKY
-797 QWRSQDPSVAS
+797 TWKSSNTKIAS
-808 VDALTGRVT
+808 VDNSGVIT
-817 LLKKGTTKIEVVSG
+817 LNEKGSATITVVSG
-831 DKQTATYTINTPE
+831 DNQSATYTINAPGSIVIAVDKNTRVTYFDAE
-844 KIITVETQNKVIYSV
+844 NKCKTNSANLAQSKELLANIYS
-859 AEATCSTNS
+859 T
-868 GRLPSST
+868 
-875 SELKDVYNKW
+875 W
-885 GAANSYEGYKG
+885 GAANKYPYYSGSKSL
-896 KNTITAW
+896 TAW
-903 TQQTAADKQSGW
+903 IKQSSSEQSSGVS
-915 TSTFDIVTK
+915 STYDLVTK
-924 NEIPNNGSNSKVN
+924 NQLINVGVNNK
-937 VYTANAFA
+937 NAFS
-945 VCVR
+945 VCVK

>member
-1 MITHGCYSRTR
+1 MITHGFYARTR

-55 THNSYQN
+55 THDSYQN

-336 GYLPSYPALGAKL
+336 GYLPSYPALGARL

-354 YGDNVALFNA
+354 YGDNVALFNS

-377 VNYTPVPLVTMGVD
+377 VNYTPIPLVTMGID

-449 KKQDILSLSIPH
+449 KKQDILSLNIPH
-461 DINGTEHSTQKI
+461 DINGTERSTQKI
-473 QLNVKSKYGLDRI
+473 QLIVKSKYGLDRI
-486 VWDDSALRS
+486 VWDDSSLRS
-495 QGGQIQHSGSQSVQ
+495 QGGQIQHSGSQSAQ

-518 VQGGSNIYKVTAR
+518 VQGGSNVYKVTAR

-549 LSNGQVVGQVGVTDF
+549 LSNGQVVDQVGVTDF

-741 SEVNTEVKAPETK
+741 SEVNTEVKAPEAK

-817 LLKKGTTKIEVVSG
+817 LLKKGTTTIEVVSG
-831 DKQTATYTINTPE
+831 DNQTATYTINQPE
-844 KIITVETQNKVIYSV
+844 NIITVETQDKVLYNV
-859 AEATCSTNS
+859 AKTKCEMNS

-875 SELKDVYNKW
+875 SELKDVYNQW
-885 GAANSYEGYKG
+885 GPANSYDGYKG

-903 TQQTAADKQSGW
+903 TQQTADDIPKGW

-924 NEIPNNGSNSKVN
+924 NEIPNNGIKVKVN
-937 VYTANAFA
+937 VRAANAFA
-945 VCVR
+945 VCVK

>member
-1 MITHGCYSRTR
+1 MITHGFYARTR

-46 KLGSDSKLL
+46 KLSSGSKLL
-55 THNSYQN
+55 TQN
-62 RLFYTLKTG
+62 AAQDRLFYTLKTG
-71 ETVADLSKSQDINL
+71 ETVANISKSQGISL
-85 STIWSLNKHLYSSES
+85 SVIWSLNKHLYSSES
-100 EMMKAAPG
+100 EMMKAGPG
-108 QQIILPLKKLPFEYS
+108 QQIILPLKKLSVEYS
-123 ALPLLGSAPLVAA
+123 ALPVLGSAPVVAA

-142 TNKLTKM
+142 TNKMTKM
-149 SPDVTKSNMTDD
+149 SPDATKSNTTDD

-194 IAGNQASSQLQAWLQ
+194 MASSQASSQLQAWLQ

-234 FYDSEKMLAFGQVG
+234 FYDSENMLAFGQVG

-354 YGDNVALFNA
+354 YGDNVALFNS

-377 VNYTPVPLVTMGVD
+377 VNYTPIPLVTMGLD

-449 KKQDILSLSIPH
+449 KKQDILSLNIPH

-473 QLNVKSKYGLDRI
+473 QLIVKSKYGLDRI

-495 QGGQIQHSGSQSVQ
+495 QGGQIQHGGSQSAQ

-549 LSNGQVVGQVGVTDF
+549 LPNGQVVDQVGVTDF

-571 KADGTEAITYT
+571 KADGIEAITYT

-592 ANVPVSFDIVSGD
+592 ANVPVTFSIVSGT
-605 ATLSARSATTNSSGK
+605 ATLGANSARTDGNGK
-620 ATVTLKSIKPGQ
+620 ATVTLKSATPGQ

-644 ALNANAV
+644 PLNASAV

-672 ADGSDAITYTVK
+672 ADGSDAITYTVR
-684 VMKNN
+684 VMKEGAPVVD
-689 QPEANHSV
+689 QKV
-697 TFSTNFGDLG
+697 TFSKDFGTL
-707 GNSNTQIVKTDKD
+707 NKTEATTDQN
-720 GRATVKLTSGVAG
+720 GYATVKLSSNTPGK
-733 NAIVSAKV
+733 AIVSAKV
-741 SEVNTEVKAPETK
+741 SGVGTEVKATTVE
-754 FFSVL
+754 FFAPL
-759 SIDNNVNIIGTS
+759 SIDGDKVTVIGTGIT
-771 ANGALPNIW
+771 GALPKNW
-780 LRYGQFKLTAKG
+780 LQYGQVKLQATG
-792 GDGKY
+792 GNGKY
-797 QWRSQDPSVAS
+797 TWKSSNTKIAS
-808 VDALTGRVT
+808 VDNSGVIT
-817 LLKKGTTKIEVVSG
+817 LNEKGSATITVVSG
-831 DKQTATYTINTPE
+831 DNQSATYTINAPGSIVIAVDKNTRVTYFDAE
-844 KIITVETQNKVIYSV
+844 NKCKTNSANLAQSKELLANIYS
-859 AEATCSTNS
+859 T
-868 GRLPSST
+868 
-875 SELKDVYNKW
+875 W
-885 GAANSYEGYKG
+885 GAANKYPYYSGSKSL
-896 KNTITAW
+896 TAW
-903 TQQTAADKQSGW
+903 IKQSSSEQSSGVS
-915 TSTFDIVTK
+915 STYDLVTK
-924 NEIPNNGSNSKVN
+924 NPLSNVGVNNK
-937 VYTANAFA
+937 NAFS
-945 VCVR
+945 VCVK

>member
-1 MITHGCYSRTR
+1 MITHGFYARTR

-46 KLGSDSKLL
+46 KLSSDSKLL
-55 THNSYQN
+55 TQN
-62 RLFYTLKTG
+62 AAQDRLFYTLKTG
-71 ETVADLSKSQDINL
+71 ETVANISKSQGISL
-85 STIWSLNKHLYSSES
+85 SVIWSLNKHLYSSES
-100 EMMKAAPG
+100 EMMKAGPG
-108 QQIILPLKKLPFEYS
+108 QQIILPLKKLSVEYS
-123 ALPLLGSAPLVAA
+123 ALPVLGSAPVVAA
-136 GGVAGH
+136 GSVAGH
-142 TNKLTKM
+142 TNKMTKM
-149 SPDVTKSNMTDD
+149 SPDATKSNTTDD

-194 IAGNQASSQLQAWLQ
+194 MASSQASSQLQAWLQ

-234 FYDSEKMLAFGQVG
+234 FYDSENMLAFGQVG

-354 YGDNVALFNA
+354 YGDNVALFNS

-377 VNYTPVPLVTMGVD
+377 VNYTPIPLVTMGID

-449 KKQDILSLSIPH
+449 KKQDILSLNIPH

-473 QLNVKSKYGLDRI
+473 QLIVKSKYGLDRI

-495 QGGQIQHSGSQSVQ
+495 QGGQIQHGGSQSAQ

-549 LSNGQVVGQVGVTDF
+549 LPNGQVVDQVGVTDF

-571 KADGTEAITYT
+571 KADGIEAITYT

-592 ANVPVSFDIVSGD
+592 ANVPVTFSIVSGT
-605 ATLSARSATTNSSGK
+605 ATLGANSARTDGNGK
-620 ATVTLKSIKPGQ
+620 ATVTLKSATPGQ

-644 ALNANAV
+644 PLNASAV

-672 ADGSDAITYTVK
+672 ADGSDAITYTVR
-684 VMKNN
+684 VMKEGAPVVD
-689 QPEANHSV
+689 QKV
-697 TFSTNFGDLG
+697 TFSKDFGTL
-707 GNSNTQIVKTDKD
+707 NKTEATTDQN
-720 GRATVKLTSGVAG
+720 GYATVKLSSNTPGK
-733 NAIVSAKV
+733 AIVSAKV
-741 SEVNTEVKAPETK
+741 SGVGTEVKATTVE
-754 FFSVL
+754 FFAPL
-759 SIDNNVNIIGTS
+759 SIDGDKVTVIGTGIT
-771 ANGALPNIW
+771 GALPKNW
-780 LRYGQFKLTAKG
+780 LQYGQVKLQATG
-792 GDGKY
+792 GNGKY
-797 QWRSQDPSVAS
+797 TWKSSNTKIAS
-808 VDALTGRVT
+808 VDNSGVIT
-817 LLKKGTTKIEVVSG
+817 LNEKGSATITVVSG
-831 DKQTATYTINTPE
+831 DNQSATYTINAPGSIVIAVDKNTRVTYFDAE
-844 KIITVETQNKVIYSV
+844 NKCKTNSANLAQSKELLANIYS
-859 AEATCSTNS
+859 T
-868 GRLPSST
+868 
-875 SELKDVYNKW
+875 W
-885 GAANSYEGYKG
+885 GAANKYPYYSGSKSL
-896 KNTITAW
+896 TAW
-903 TQQTAADKQSGW
+903 IKQSSSEQSSGVS
-915 TSTFDIVTK
+915 STYDLVTK
-924 NEIPNNGSNSKVN
+924 NQLINVGVNNK
-937 VYTANAFA
+937 NAFS
-945 VCVR
+945 VCVK

>member
-1 MITHGCYSRTR
+1 MITHGFYARTR

-46 KLGSDSKLL
+46 KLSSDSKLL
-55 THNSYQN
+55 TQN
-62 RLFYTLKTG
+62 AAQDRLFYTLKTG
-71 ETVADLSKSQDINL
+71 ETVANISKSQGISL
-85 STIWSLNKHLYSSES
+85 SVIWSLNKHLYSSES
-100 EMMKAAPG
+100 EMMKAGPG
-108 QQIILPLKKLPFEYS
+108 QQIILPLKKLSVEYS
-123 ALPLLGSAPLVAA
+123 ALPVLGSAPVVAA
-136 GGVAGH
+136 GGVTGH
-142 TNKLTKM
+142 TNKMTKM
-149 SPDVTKSNMTDD
+149 SPDVTKSNTTDD

-194 IAGNQASSQLQAWLQ
+194 MASSQASSQLQAWLQ

-234 FYDSEKMLAFGQVG
+234 FYDSENMLAFGQVG

-354 YGDNVALFNA
+354 YGDNVALFNS

-377 VNYTPVPLVTMGVD
+377 VNYTPIPLVTMGID

-449 KKQDILSLSIPH
+449 KKQDILSLNIPH

-473 QLNVKSKYGLDRI
+473 QLIVKSKYGLDRI

-495 QGGQIQHSGSQSVQ
+495 QGGQIQHSGSQSAQ

-549 LSNGQVVGQVGVTDF
+549 LPNGQVVDQVGVTDF

-571 KADGTEAITYT
+571 KADNVDTITYT

-592 ANVPVSFDIVSGD
+592 ANAPVTFSIVSGT
-605 ATLSARSATTNSSGK
+605 ATLGANSAKTDGNGK
-620 ATVTLKSIKPGQ
+620 ATVTLKSGTPGQ

-644 ALNANAV
+644 PLNASAV

-672 ADGSDAITYTVK
+672 ANGSDAITYTVK

-697 TFSTNFGDLG
+697 TFSTNFGNLG

-741 SEVNTEVKAPETK
+741 SEVNTEVKAPEVK

-759 SIDNNVNIIGTS
+759 SIDSNVNIIGTS
-771 ANGALPNIW
+771 ATGALPNIW
-780 LRYGQFKLTAKG
+780 LQYGQFKLTAKG

-797 QWRSQDPSVAS
+797 QWRSQDPKVAS

-817 LLKKGTTKIEVVSG
+817 LLKKGTTTIEVVSG
-831 DKQTATYTINTPE
+831 DNQTATYTINTPI
-844 KIITVETQNKVIYSV
+844 KIISVETKKKVVYND
-859 AEATCSTNS
+859 AEAICSTNN
-868 GRLPSST
+868 GRLPLFT
-875 SELKDVYNKW
+875 NELKDVYNKW

-903 TQQTAADKQSGW
+903 TQQTEDDKTKGW

-924 NEIPNNGSNSKVN
+924 NEIPSNGSNNKVN
-937 VYTANAFA
+937 VTADNAFA

>member
-1 MITHGCYSRTR
+1 MITHGFYARTR

-46 KLGSDSKLL
+46 KLSSDSKLL
-55 THNSYQN
+55 TQN
-62 RLFYTLKTG
+62 AAQDRLFYTLKTG
-71 ETVADLSKSQDINL
+71 ETVANISKSQGISL
-85 STIWSLNKHLYSSES
+85 SVIWSLNKHLYSSES
-100 EMMKAAPG
+100 EMMKAGPG
-108 QQIILPLKKLPFEYS
+108 QQIILPLKKLSVEYS
-123 ALPLLGSAPLVAA
+123 ALPVLGSAPVVAA

-142 TNKLTKM
+142 TNKMTKM
-149 SPDVTKSNMTDD
+149 SPDATKSNTTDD

-194 IAGNQASSQLQAWLQ
+194 MASSQASSQLQAWLQ

-234 FYDSEKMLAFGQVG
+234 FYDSENMLAFGQVG

-354 YGDNVALFNA
+354 YGDNVALFNS

-377 VNYTPVPLVTMGVD
+377 VNYTPIPLVTMGID

-449 KKQDILSLSIPH
+449 KKQDILSLNIPH

-473 QLNVKSKYGLDRI
+473 QLIVKSKYGLDRI

-495 QGGQIQHSGSQSVQ
+495 QGGQIQHGGSQSAQ

-549 LSNGQVVGQVGVTDF
+549 LPNGQVVDQVGVTDF

-571 KADGTEAITYT
+571 KADGIEAITYT

-592 ANVPVSFDIVSGD
+592 ANVPVTFSIVSGT
-605 ATLSARSATTNSSGK
+605 ATLGANSARTDGNGK
-620 ATVTLKSIKPGQ
+620 ATVTLKSATPGQ

-644 ALNANAV
+644 PLNASAV

-672 ADGSDAITYTVK
+672 ADGSDAITYTVR
-684 VMKNN
+684 VMKEGAPVVD
-689 QPEANHSV
+689 QKV
-697 TFSTNFGDLG
+697 TFSKDFGTL
-707 GNSNTQIVKTDKD
+707 NKTEATTDQN
-720 GRATVKLTSGVAG
+720 GYATVKLSSNTPGK
-733 NAIVSAKV
+733 AIVSAKV
-741 SEVNTEVKAPETK
+741 SGVGTEVKATTVE
-754 FFSVL
+754 FFAPL
-759 SIDNNVNIIGTS
+759 SIDGDKVTVIGTGIT
-771 ANGALPNIW
+771 GALPKNW
-780 LRYGQFKLTAKG
+780 LQYGQVKLQATG
-792 GDGKY
+792 GNGKY
-797 QWRSQDPSVAS
+797 TWKSSNTKIAS
-808 VDALTGRVT
+808 VDNSGVIT
-817 LLKKGTTKIEVVSG
+817 LNEKGSATITVVSG
-831 DKQTATYTINTPE
+831 DNQSATYTINAPGSIVIAVDKNTRVTYFDAE
-844 KIITVETQNKVIYSV
+844 NKCKTNSANLAQSKELLANIYS
-859 AEATCSTNS
+859 T
-868 GRLPSST
+868 
-875 SELKDVYNKW
+875 W
-885 GAANSYEGYKG
+885 GAANKYPYYSGSKSL
-896 KNTITAW
+896 TAW
-903 TQQTAADKQSGW
+903 IKQSSSEQSSGVS
-915 TSTFDIVTK
+915 STYDLVMK
-924 NEIPNNGSNSKVN
+924 NPLSNVGVNNK
-937 VYTANAFA
+937 NAFS
-945 VCVR
+945 VCVK

>member
-1 MITHGCYSRTR
+1 MITHGFYARTR

-46 KLGSDSKLL
+46 KLSSDSKLL
-55 THNSYQN
+55 TQN
-62 RLFYTLKTG
+62 AAQDRLFYTLKTG
-71 ETVADLSKSQDINL
+71 ETVANISKSQGISL
-85 STIWSLNKHLYSSES
+85 SVIWSLNKHLYSSES
-100 EMMKAAPG
+100 EMMKAGPG
-108 QQIILPLKKLPFEYS
+108 QQIILPLKKLSVEYS
-123 ALPLLGSAPLVAA
+123 ALPVLGSAPVVAA

-142 TNKLTKM
+142 TNKMTKM
-149 SPDVTKSNMTDD
+149 SPDATKSNTTDD

-194 IAGNQASSQLQAWLQ
+194 MASSQASSQLQAWLQ

-234 FYDSEKMLAFGQVG
+234 FYDSENMLAFGQVG

-354 YGDNVALFNA
+354 YGDNVALFNS

-377 VNYTPVPLVTMGVD
+377 VNYTPIPLVTMGID

-449 KKQDILSLSIPH
+449 KKQDILSLNIPH

-473 QLNVKSKYGLDRI
+473 QLIVKSKYGLDRI

-495 QGGQIQHSGSQSVQ
+495 QGGQIQHGGSQSAQ

-549 LSNGQVVGQVGVTDF
+549 LPNGQVVDQVGVTDF

-571 KADGTEAITYT
+571 KADGIEAITYT

-592 ANVPVSFDIVSGD
+592 ANVPVTFSIVSGT
-605 ATLSARSATTNSSGK
+605 ATLGANSARTDGNGK
-620 ATVTLKSIKPGQ
+620 ATVTLKSATPGQ

-644 ALNANAV
+644 PLNASAV
-651 IFVDQTKASITEIKA
+651 IFVDQTKACITEIKA

-672 ADGSDAITYTVK
+672 ADGSDAITYTVR
-684 VMKNN
+684 VMKEGAPVVD
-689 QPEANHSV
+689 QKV
-697 TFSTNFGDLG
+697 TFSKDFGTL
-707 GNSNTQIVKTDKD
+707 NKTEATTDQN
-720 GRATVKLTSGVAG
+720 GYATVKLSSNTPGK
-733 NAIVSAKV
+733 AIVSAKV
-741 SEVNTEVKAPETK
+741 SGVGTEVKATTVE
-754 FFSVL
+754 FFAPL
-759 SIDNNVNIIGTS
+759 SIDGDKVTVIGTGIT
-771 ANGALPNIW
+771 GALPKNW
-780 LRYGQFKLTAKG
+780 LQYGQVKLQATG
-792 GDGKY
+792 GNGKY
-797 QWRSQDPSVAS
+797 TWKSSNTKIAS
-808 VDALTGRVT
+808 VDNSGVIT
-817 LLKKGTTKIEVVSG
+817 LNEKGSATITVVSG
-831 DKQTATYTINTPE
+831 DNQSATYTINAPGSIVIAVDKNTRVTYFDAE
-844 KIITVETQNKVIYSV
+844 NKCKTNSANLAQSKELLANIYS
-859 AEATCSTNS
+859 T
-868 GRLPSST
+868 
-875 SELKDVYNKW
+875 W
-885 GAANSYEGYKG
+885 GAANKYPYYSGSKSL
-896 KNTITAW
+896 TAW
-903 TQQTAADKQSGW
+903 IKQSSSEQSSGVS
-915 TSTFDIVTK
+915 STYDLVTK
-924 NEIPNNGSNSKVN
+924 NQLINVGVNNK
-937 VYTANAFA
+937 NAFS
-945 VCVR
+945 VCVK

>member
-1 MITHGCYSRTR
+1 MITHGFYARTR

-46 KLGSDSKLL
+46 KLSSDSKLL
-55 THNSYQN
+55 TQN
-62 RLFYTLKTG
+62 AAQDRLFYTLKTG
-71 ETVADLSKSQDINL
+71 ETVANISKSQGISL
-85 STIWSLNKHLYSSES
+85 SVIWSLNKHLYSSES
-100 EMMKAAPG
+100 EMMKAGPG
-108 QQIILPLKKLPFEYS
+108 QQIILPLKKLSVEYS
-123 ALPLLGSAPLVAA
+123 ALPVLGSAPVVAA

-142 TNKLTKM
+142 TNKMTKM
-149 SPDVTKSNMTDD
+149 SPDATKSNTTDD

-176 QLQSRSLNG
+176 QLQSCSLNG

-194 IAGNQASSQLQAWLQ
+194 MASSQASSQLQAWLQ

-234 FYDSEKMLAFGQVG
+234 FYDSENMLAFGQVG

-354 YGDNVALFNA
+354 YGDNVALFNS

-377 VNYTPVPLVTMGVD
+377 VNYTPIPLVTMGID

-449 KKQDILSLSIPH
+449 KKQDILSLNIPH

-473 QLNVKSKYGLDRI
+473 QLIVKSKYGLDRI

-495 QGGQIQHSGSQSVQ
+495 QGGQIQHGGSQSAQ

-549 LSNGQVVGQVGVTDF
+549 LPNGQVVDQVGVTDF

-571 KADGTEAITYT
+571 KADGIEAITYT

-592 ANVPVSFDIVSGD
+592 ANVPVTFSIVSGT
-605 ATLSARSATTNSSGK
+605 ATLGANSARTDGNGK
-620 ATVTLKSIKPGQ
+620 ATVTLKSATPGQ

-644 ALNANAV
+644 PLNASAV

-672 ADGSDAITYTVK
+672 ADGSDAITYTVR
-684 VMKNN
+684 VMKEGAPVVD
-689 QPEANHSV
+689 QKV
-697 TFSTNFGDLG
+697 TFSKDFGTL
-707 GNSNTQIVKTDKD
+707 NKTEATTDQN
-720 GRATVKLTSGVAG
+720 GYATVKLSSNTPGK
-733 NAIVSAKV
+733 AIVSAKV
-741 SEVNTEVKAPETK
+741 SGVGTEVKATTVE
-754 FFSVL
+754 FFAPL
-759 SIDNNVNIIGTS
+759 SIDGDKVTVIGTGIT
-771 ANGALPNIW
+771 GALPKNW
-780 LRYGQFKLTAKG
+780 LQYGQVKLQATG
-792 GDGKY
+792 GNGKY
-797 QWRSQDPSVAS
+797 TWKSSNTKIAS
-808 VDALTGRVT
+808 VDNSGVIT
-817 LLKKGTTKIEVVSG
+817 LNEKGSATITVVSG
-831 DKQTATYTINTPE
+831 DNQSATYTINAPGSIVIAVDKNTRVTYFDAE
-844 KIITVETQNKVIYSV
+844 NKCKTNSANLAQSKELLANIYS
-859 AEATCSTNS
+859 T
-868 GRLPSST
+868 
-875 SELKDVYNKW
+875 W
-885 GAANSYEGYKG
+885 GAANKYPYYSGSKSL
-896 KNTITAW
+896 TAW
-903 TQQTAADKQSGW
+903 IKQSSSEQSSGVS
-915 TSTFDIVTK
+915 STYDLVTK
-924 NEIPNNGSNSKVN
+924 NQLINVGVNNK
-937 VYTANAFA
+937 NAFS
-945 VCVR
+945 VCVK

>member
-1 MITHGCYSRTR
+1 MITHGFYARTR

-46 KLGSDSKLL
+46 KLSSDSKLL
-55 THNSYQN
+55 TQN
-62 RLFYTLKTG
+62 AAQDRLFYTLKTG
-71 ETVADLSKSQDINL
+71 ETVANISKSQGISL
-85 STIWSLNKHLYSSES
+85 SVIWSLNKHLYSSES
-100 EMMKAAPG
+100 EMMKAGPG
-108 QQIILPLKKLPFEYS
+108 QQIILPLKKLSVEYS
-123 ALPLLGSAPLVAA
+123 ALPVLGSAPVVAA

-142 TNKLTKM
+142 TNKMTKM
-149 SPDVTKSNMTDD
+149 SPDATKSNTTDD

-194 IAGNQASSQLQAWLQ
+194 MASSQASSQLQAWLQ

-234 FYDSEKMLAFGQVG
+234 FYDSENMLAFGQVG

-354 YGDNVALFNA
+354 YGDNVALFNS

-377 VNYTPVPLVTMGVD
+377 VNYTPIPLVTMGID

-449 KKQDILSLSIPH
+449 KKQDILSLNIPH

-473 QLNVKSKYGLDRI
+473 QLIVKSKYGLDRI

-495 QGGQIQHSGSQSVQ
+495 QGGQIQHGGSQSAQ

-549 LSNGQVVGQVGVTDF
+549 LPNGQVVDQVGVTDF

-571 KADGTEAITYT
+571 KADGIEAITYT

-592 ANVPVSFDIVSGD
+592 ANVPVTFSIVSGT
-605 ATLSARSATTNSSGK
+605 ATLGANSARTDGNGK
-620 ATVTLKSIKPGQ
+620 ATVTLKSATPGQ

-644 ALNANAV
+644 PLNASAV

-672 ADGSDAITYTVK
+672 ADGSDAITYTVR
-684 VMKNN
+684 VMKEGAPVVD
-689 QPEANHSV
+689 QKV
-697 TFSTNFGDLG
+697 TFSKDFGTL
-707 GNSNTQIVKTDKD
+707 NKTEATTDQN
-720 GRATVKLTSGVAG
+720 GYATVKLSSNTPGK
-733 NAIVSAKV
+733 AIVSAKV
-741 SEVNTEVKAPETK
+741 SGVGTEVKATTVE
-754 FFSVL
+754 FFAPL
-759 SIDNNVNIIGTS
+759 SIDGDKVTVIGTGIT
-771 ANGALPNIW
+771 GALPKNW
-780 LRYGQFKLTAKG
+780 LQYGQVKLQATG
-792 GDGKY
+792 GNGKY
-797 QWRSQDPSVAS
+797 TWKSSNTKIAS
-808 VDALTGRVT
+808 VDNSGVIT
-817 LLKKGTTKIEVVSG
+817 LNEKGSATITVVSG
-831 DKQTATYTINTPE
+831 DNQSATYTINAPGSIVIAVDKNTRVTYFDAE
-844 KIITVETQNKVIYSV
+844 NKCKTNSANLAQSKELLANIYS
-859 AEATCSTNS
+859 T
-868 GRLPSST
+868 
-875 SELKDVYNKW
+875 W
-885 GAANSYEGYKG
+885 GAANKYPYYSGSKSL
-896 KNTITAW
+896 TAW
-903 TQQTAADKQSGW
+903 IKQSSSEQSSGVS
-915 TSTFDIVTK
+915 STYDLVR
-924 NEIPNNGSNSKVN
+924 NNPVSNVVVN
-937 VYTANAFA
+937 NKNAFS
-945 VCVR
+945 VCVK

>member
-1 MITHGCYSRTR
+1 MITHGFYARTR

-46 KLGSDSKLL
+46 KLSSDSKLL
-55 THNSYQN
+55 TQN
-62 RLFYTLKTG
+62 AAQDRLFYTLKTG
-71 ETVADLSKSQDINL
+71 ETVANISKSQGISL
-85 STIWSLNKHLYSSES
+85 SVIWSLNKHLYSSES
-100 EMMKAAPG
+100 EMMKAGPG
-108 QQIILPLKKLPFEYS
+108 QQIILPLKKLSVEYS
-123 ALPLLGSAPLVAA
+123 ALPVLGSAPVVAA

-142 TNKLTKM
+142 TNKMTKM
-149 SPDVTKSNMTDD
+149 SPDATKSNTTDD

-194 IAGNQASSQLQAWLQ
+194 MASSQASSQLQAWLQ

-234 FYDSEKMLAFGQVG
+234 FYDSENMLAFGQVG

-354 YGDNVALFNA
+354 YGDNVALFNS

-377 VNYTPVPLVTMGVD
+377 VNYTPIPLVTMGID

-449 KKQDILSLSIPH
+449 KKQDILSLNIPH

-473 QLNVKSKYGLDRI
+473 QLIVKSKYGLDRI

-495 QGGQIQHSGSQSVQ
+495 QGGQIQHGGSQSAQ

-549 LSNGQVVGQVGVTDF
+549 LPNGQVVDQVGVTDF

-571 KADGTEAITYT
+571 KADGIEAITYT

-592 ANVPVSFDIVSGD
+592 ANVPVTFSIVSGT
-605 ATLSARSATTNSSGK
+605 ATLGANSARTDGNGK
-620 ATVTLKSIKPGQ
+620 ATVTLKSATPGQ

-644 ALNANAV
+644 PLNASAV

-672 ADGSDAITYTVK
+672 ADGSDAITYTVR
-684 VMKNN
+684 VMKEGAPVVD
-689 QPEANHSV
+689 QKV
-697 TFSTNFGDLG
+697 TFSKDFGTL
-707 GNSNTQIVKTDKD
+707 NKTEATTDQN
-720 GRATVKLTSGVAG
+720 GYATVKLSSNTPGK
-733 NAIVSAKV
+733 AIVSAKV
-741 SEVNTEVKAPETK
+741 SGVGTEVKATTVE
-754 FFSVL
+754 FFAPL
-759 SIDNNVNIIGTS
+759 SIDGDKVTVIGTGIT
-771 ANGALPNIW
+771 GALPKNW
-780 LRYGQFKLTAKG
+780 LQYGQVKLQATG
-792 GDGKY
+792 GNGKY
-797 QWRSQDPSVAS
+797 TWKSSNTKIAS
-808 VDALTGRVT
+808 VDNSGVIT
-817 LLKKGTTKIEVVSG
+817 LNEKGSATITVVSG
-831 DKQTATYTINTPE
+831 DNQSATYTINAPGSIVIAVDKNTRVTYFDAE
-844 KIITVETQNKVIYSV
+844 NKCKTNSANLAQSKELLANIYS
-859 AEATCSTNS
+859 T
-868 GRLPSST
+868 
-875 SELKDVYNKW
+875 W
-885 GAANSYEGYKG
+885 GAANKYPYYSGSKSL
-896 KNTITAW
+896 TAW
-903 TQQTAADKQSGW
+903 IKQSSSEQSSGVS
-915 TSTFDIVTK
+915 STYDLVRK
-924 NEIPNNGSNSKVN
+924 NQLINVGVNNK
-937 VYTANAFA
+937 NAFS
-945 VCVR
+945 VCVK

>member
-1 MITHGCYSRTR
+1 MITHGFYARTR

-46 KLGSDSKLL
+46 KLSSDSKLL
-55 THNSYQN
+55 TQN
-62 RLFYTLKTG
+62 AAQDRLFYTLKTG
-71 ETVADLSKSQDINL
+71 ETVANISKSQGISL
-85 STIWSLNKHLYSSES
+85 SVIWSLNKHLYSSES
-100 EMMKAAPG
+100 EMMKAGPG
-108 QQIILPLKKLPFEYS
+108 QQIILPLKKLSVEYS
-123 ALPLLGSAPLVAA
+123 ALPVLGSAPVVAA

-142 TNKLTKM
+142 TNKMTKM
-149 SPDVTKSNMTDD
+149 SPDATKSNTTDD

-194 IAGNQASSQLQAWLQ
+194 MASSQASSQLQAWLQ

-234 FYDSEKMLAFGQVG
+234 FYDSENMLAFGQVG

-354 YGDNVALFNA
+354 YGDNVALFNS

-377 VNYTPVPLVTMGVD
+377 VNYTPIPLVTMGID

-449 KKQDILSLSIPH
+449 KKQDILSLNIPH

-473 QLNVKSKYGLDRI
+473 QLIVKSKYGLDRI

-495 QGGQIQHSGSQSVQ
+495 QGGQIQHGGSQSAQ

-549 LSNGQVVGQVGVTDF
+549 LPNGQVVDQVGVTDF

-571 KADGTEAITYT
+571 KADGIEAITYT

-592 ANVPVSFDIVSGD
+592 ANVPVTFSIVSGT
-605 ATLSARSATTNSSGK
+605 ATLGANSARTDGNGK
-620 ATVTLKSIKPGQ
+620 ATVTLKSATPGQ

-644 ALNANAV
+644 PLNASAV

-672 ADGSDAITYTVK
+672 ADGSDAITYTVR
-684 VMKNN
+684 VMKEGAPVVD
-689 QPEANHSV
+689 QKV
-697 TFSTNFGDLG
+697 TFSKDFGTL
-707 GNSNTQIVKTDKD
+707 NKTEATTDQN
-720 GRATVKLTSGVAG
+720 GYATVKLSSNTPGK
-733 NAIVSAKV
+733 AIVSAKV
-741 SEVNTEVKAPETK
+741 SGVGTEVKATTVE
-754 FFSVL
+754 FFAPL
-759 SIDNNVNIIGTS
+759 SIDGDKVTVIGTGIT
-771 ANGALPNIW
+771 GALPKNW
-780 LRYGQFKLTAKG
+780 LQYGQVKLQATG
-792 GDGKY
+792 GNGKY
-797 QWRSQDPSVAS
+797 TWKSSNTKIAS
-808 VDALTGRVT
+808 VDNSGVIT
-817 LLKKGTTKIEVVSG
+817 LNEKGSATITVVSG
-831 DKQTATYTINTPE
+831 DNQSATYTINAPGSIVIAVDKNTRVTYSDAE
-844 KIITVETQNKVIYSV
+844 NKCKTNSANLAQSKELLANIYS
-859 AEATCSTNS
+859 T
-868 GRLPSST
+868 
-875 SELKDVYNKW
+875 W
-885 GAANSYEGYKG
+885 GAANKYPYYSGSKLLP
-896 KNTITAW
+896 AW
-903 TQQTAADKQSGW
+903 IKQSPSEQSSGVS
-915 TSTFDIVTK
+915 STYDLVTK
-924 NEIPNNGSNSKVN
+924 NQLSNVGVNNK
-937 VYTANAFA
+937 NAFS
-945 VCVR
+945 VCVK

>member
-1 MITHGCYSRTR
+1 MITHGFYARTR

-46 KLGSDSKLL
+46 KLSSDSKLL
-55 THNSYQN
+55 TQN
-62 RLFYTLKTG
+62 AAQDRLFYTLKTG
-71 ETVADLSKSQDINL
+71 ETVANISKSQGISL
-85 STIWSLNKHLYSSES
+85 SVIWSLNKHLYSSES
-100 EMMKAAPG
+100 EMMKAGPG
-108 QQIILPLKKLPFEYS
+108 QQIILPLKKLSVEYS
-123 ALPLLGSAPLVAA
+123 ALPVLGSAPVVAA

-142 TNKLTKM
+142 TNKMTKM
-149 SPDVTKSNMTDD
+149 SPDATKSNTTDD

-194 IAGNQASSQLQAWLQ
+194 MASSQASSQLQAWLQ

-234 FYDSEKMLAFGQVG
+234 FYDSENMLAFGQVG

-354 YGDNVALFNA
+354 YGDNVALFNS

-377 VNYTPVPLVTMGVD
+377 VNYTPIPLVTMGID

-449 KKQDILSLSIPH
+449 KKQDILSLNIPH

-473 QLNVKSKYGLDRI
+473 QLIVKSKYGLDRI

-495 QGGQIQHSGSQSVQ
+495 QGGQIQHGGSQSAQ

-549 LSNGQVVGQVGVTDF
+549 LPNGQVVDQVGVTDF

-571 KADGTEAITYT
+571 KADGIEAITYT

-592 ANVPVSFDIVSGD
+592 ANVPVTFSIVSGT
-605 ATLSARSATTNSSGK
+605 ATLGANSARTDGNGK
-620 ATVTLKSIKPGQ
+620 ATVTLKSATPGQ

-644 ALNANAV
+644 PLNASAV

-672 ADGSDAITYTVK
+672 ADGSDAITYTVR
-684 VMKNN
+684 VMKEGAPVVD
-689 QPEANHSV
+689 QKV
-697 TFSTNFGDLG
+697 TFSKDFGTL
-707 GNSNTQIVKTDKD
+707 NKTEATTDQN
-720 GRATVKLTSGVAG
+720 GYATVKLSSNTPGK
-733 NAIVSAKV
+733 AIVSAKV
-741 SEVNTEVKAPETK
+741 SGVGTEVKATTVE
-754 FFSVL
+754 FFAPL
-759 SIDNNVNIIGTS
+759 SIDGDKVTVIGTGIT
-771 ANGALPNIW
+771 GALPKNW
-780 LRYGQFKLTAKG
+780 LQYGQVKLQATG
-792 GDGKY
+792 GNGKY
-797 QWRSQDPSVAS
+797 TWKSSNTKIAS
-808 VDALTGRVT
+808 VDNSGVIT
-817 LLKKGTTKIEVVSG
+817 LNEKGSATITVVSG
-831 DKQTATYTINTPE
+831 DNQSATYTINAPGSIVIAVDKNTRVTYFDAE
-844 KIITVETQNKVIYSV
+844 NKCKTNSANLAQSKELLANIYS
-859 AEATCSTNS
+859 T
-868 GRLPSST
+868 
-875 SELKDVYNKW
+875 W
-885 GAANSYEGYKG
+885 GAANKYPYYSGSKSL
-896 KNTITAW
+896 TAW
-903 TQQTAADKQSGW
+903 IKQSSSEQSSGVS
-915 TSTFDIVTK
+915 STYDLVTE
-924 NEIPNNGSNSKVN
+924 NQLSNVGVNNK
-937 VYTANAFA
+937 NAFS
-945 VCVR
+945 VCVK

>member
-1 MITHGCYSRTR
+1 MITHGFYARTR

-46 KLGSDSKLL
+46 KLSSDSKLL
-55 THNSYQN
+55 TQN
-62 RLFYTLKTG
+62 AAQDRLFYTLKTG
-71 ETVADLSKSQDINL
+71 ETVANISKSQGISL
-85 STIWSLNKHLYSSES
+85 SVIWSLNKHLYSSES
-100 EMMKAAPG
+100 EMMKAGPG
-108 QQIILPLKKLPFEYS
+108 QQIILPLKKLSVEYS
-123 ALPLLGSAPLVAA
+123 ALPVLGSAPVVAA

-142 TNKLTKM
+142 TNKMTKM
-149 SPDVTKSNMTDD
+149 SPDATKSNTTDD

-194 IAGNQASSQLQAWLQ
+194 MASSQASSQLQAWLQ

-234 FYDSEKMLAFGQVG
+234 FYDSENMLAFGQVG

-354 YGDNVALFNA
+354 YGDNVALFNS

-377 VNYTPVPLVTMGVD
+377 VNYTPIPLVTMGID

-449 KKQDILSLSIPH
+449 KKQDILSLNIPH

-473 QLNVKSKYGLDRI
+473 QLIVKSKYGLDRI

-495 QGGQIQHSGSQSVQ
+495 QGGQIQHGGSQSAQ

-549 LSNGQVVGQVGVTDF
+549 LPNGQVVDQVGVTDF

-571 KADGTEAITYT
+571 KADGIEAITYT

-592 ANVPVSFDIVSGD
+592 ANVPVTFSIVSGT
-605 ATLSARSATTNSSGK
+605 ATLGANSARTDGNGK
-620 ATVTLKSIKPGQ
+620 ATVTLKSATPGQ

-644 ALNANAV
+644 PLNASAV

-672 ADGSDAITYTVK
+672 ADGSDAITYTVR
-684 VMKNN
+684 VMKEGAPVVD
-689 QPEANHSV
+689 QKV
-697 TFSTNFGDLG
+697 TFSKDFGTL
-707 GNSNTQIVKTDKD
+707 NKTEATTDQN
-720 GRATVKLTSGVAG
+720 GYATVKLSSNTPGK
-733 NAIVSAKV
+733 AIVSAKV
-741 SEVNTEVKAPETK
+741 SGVGTEVKATTVE
-754 FFSVL
+754 FFAPL
-759 SIDNNVNIIGTS
+759 SIDGDKVTVIGTGIT
-771 ANGALPNIW
+771 GALPKNW
-780 LRYGQFKLTAKG
+780 LQYGQVKLQATG
-792 GDGKY
+792 GNGKY
-797 QWRSQDPSVAS
+797 TWKSSNTKIAS
-808 VDALTGRVT
+808 VDNSGVIT
-817 LLKKGTTKIEVVSG
+817 LNEKGSATITVVSG
-831 DKQTATYTINTPE
+831 DNQSATYTINAPGSIVIAVDKNTRVTYFDAE
-844 KIITVETQNKVIYSV
+844 NKCKTNSANLAQSKELLANIYS
-859 AEATCSTNS
+859 T
-868 GRLPSST
+868 
-875 SELKDVYNKW
+875 W
-885 GAANSYEGYKG
+885 GAANKYPYYSGSKSL
-896 KNTITAW
+896 TAW
-903 TQQTAADKQSGW
+903 IKQSSSEQSSGVS
-915 TSTFDIVTK
+915 STYDLVSK
-924 NEIPNNGSNSKVN
+924 NQLSNVGVNNK
-937 VYTANAFA
+937 NAFS
-945 VCVR
+945 VCVK

>member
-1 MITHGCYSRTR
+1 MITHGFYARTR

-46 KLGSDSKLL
+46 KLSSDSKLL
-55 THNSYQN
+55 TQN
-62 RLFYTLKTG
+62 AAQDRLFYTLKTG
-71 ETVADLSKSQDINL
+71 ETVANISKSQGISL
-85 STIWSLNKHLYSSES
+85 SVIWSLNKHLYSSES
-100 EMMKAAPG
+100 EMMKAGPG
-108 QQIILPLKKLPFEYS
+108 QQIILPLKKLSVEYS
-123 ALPLLGSAPLVAA
+123 ALPVLGSAPVVAA

-142 TNKLTKM
+142 TNKMTKM
-149 SPDVTKSNMTDD
+149 SPDATKSNTTDD

-194 IAGNQASSQLQAWLQ
+194 MASSQASSQLQAWLQ

-234 FYDSEKMLAFGQVG
+234 FYDSENMLAFGQVG

-354 YGDNVALFNA
+354 YGDNVALFNS

-377 VNYTPVPLVTMGVD
+377 VNYTPIPLVTMGID

-449 KKQDILSLSIPH
+449 KKQDILSLNIPH

-473 QLNVKSKYGLDRI
+473 QLIVKSKYGLDRI

-495 QGGQIQHSGSQSVQ
+495 QGGQIQHGGSQSAQ

-549 LSNGQVVGQVGVTDF
+549 LPNGQVVDQVGVTDF

-571 KADGTEAITYT
+571 KADGIEAITYT

-592 ANVPVSFDIVSGD
+592 ANVPVTFSIVSGT
-605 ATLSARSATTNSSGK
+605 ATLGANSARTDGNGK
-620 ATVTLKSIKPGQ
+620 ATVTLKSATPGQ

-644 ALNANAV
+644 PLNASAV

-672 ADGSDAITYTVK
+672 ADGSDAITYTVR
-684 VMKNN
+684 VMKEGAPVVD
-689 QPEANHSV
+689 QKV
-697 TFSTNFGDLG
+697 TFSKDFGTL
-707 GNSNTQIVKTDKD
+707 NKTEATTDQN
-720 GRATVKLTSGVAG
+720 GYATVKLSSNTPGK
-733 NAIVSAKV
+733 AIVSAKV
-741 SEVNTEVKAPETK
+741 SGVGTEVKATTVE
-754 FFSVL
+754 FFAPL
-759 SIDNNVNIIGTS
+759 SIDGDKVTVIGTGIT
-771 ANGALPNIW
+771 GALPKNW
-780 LRYGQFKLTAKG
+780 LQYGQVKLQATG
-792 GDGKY
+792 GNGKY
-797 QWRSQDPSVAS
+797 TWKSSNTKIAS
-808 VDALTGRVT
+808 VDNSGVIT
-817 LLKKGTTKIEVVSG
+817 LNEKGSATITVVSG
-831 DKQTATYTINTPE
+831 DNQSATYTINAPGSIVIAVDKNTRVTYFDAE
-844 KIITVETQNKVIYSV
+844 NKCKTNSANLAQSKELLANIYS
-859 AEATCSTNS
+859 T
-868 GRLPSST
+868 
-875 SELKDVYNKW
+875 W
-885 GAANSYEGYKG
+885 GAANKYPYYSGSKSL
-896 KNTITAW
+896 TAW
-903 TQQTAADKQSGW
+903 IKQSSSEQSSGVS
-915 TSTFDIVTK
+915 STYDLVMK
-924 NEIPNNGSNSKVN
+924 NQLINVAVNNK
-937 VYTANAFA
+937 NAFS
-945 VCVR
+945 VCVK

>member
-1 MITHGCYSRTR
+1 MITHGFYTRTR

-29 LFFYV
+29 LFFSV

-46 KLGSDSKLL
+46 KLSSDSKLL
-55 THNSYQN
+55 TQN
-62 RLFYTLKTG
+62 AAQDRLFYTLKTG
-71 ETVADLSKSQDINL
+71 ETVANISKSQGISL
-85 STIWSLNKHLYSSES
+85 SVIWSLNKHLYSSES
-100 EMMKAAPG
+100 EMMKAGPG
-108 QQIILPLKKLPFEYS
+108 QQIILPLKKLSVEYS
-123 ALPLLGSAPLVAA
+123 ALPVLGSAPVVAA

-142 TNKLTKM
+142 TNKMTKM
-149 SPDVTKSNMTDD
+149 SPDATKSNTTDD

-194 IAGNQASSQLQAWLQ
+194 MASSQASSQLQAWLQ

-234 FYDSEKMLAFGQVG
+234 FYDSENMLAFGQVG

-354 YGDNVALFNA
+354 YGDNVALFNS

-377 VNYTPVPLVTMGVD
+377 VNYTPIPLVTMGID

-449 KKQDILSLSIPH
+449 KKQDILSLNIPH

-473 QLNVKSKYGLDRI
+473 QLIVKSKYGLDRI

-495 QGGQIQHSGSQSVQ
+495 QGGQIQHSGSQSAQ

-549 LSNGQVVGQVGVTDF
+549 LPNGQVVDQVGVTDF

-571 KADGTEAITYT
+571 KADNVDTITYT

-592 ANVPVSFDIVSGD
+592 ANVPVTFSIVSGT
-605 ATLSARSATTNSSGK
+605 ATLGANSARTDGNGK
-620 ATVTLKSIKPGQ
+620 ATVTLKSVTPGQ

-644 ALNANAV
+644 PLNANAV
-651 IFVDQTKASITEIKA
+651 IFVDQTQASITEIKA

-672 ADGSDAITYTVK
+672 ADGSDAITYTVR
-684 VMKNN
+684 VMKEGAPVVD
-689 QPEANHSV
+689 QKV
-697 TFSTNFGDLG
+697 TFSKDFGTL
-707 GNSNTQIVKTDKD
+707 NKTEATTDQN
-720 GRATVKLTSGVAG
+720 GYATVKLSSNTPGK
-733 NAIVSAKV
+733 AIVSAKV
-741 SEVNTEVKAPETK
+741 SGVGTEVKATTVE
-754 FFSVL
+754 FFAPL
-759 SIDNNVNIIGTS
+759 SIDGDKVTVIGTGIT
-771 ANGALPNIW
+771 GALPKNW
-780 LRYGQFKLTAKG
+780 LQYGQVKLQATG
-792 GDGKY
+792 GNGKY
-797 QWRSQDPSVAS
+797 TWKSSNTKIAS
-808 VDALTGRVT
+808 VDNSGVIT
-817 LLKKGTTKIEVVSG
+817 LNEKGSATITVVSG
-831 DKQTATYTINTPE
+831 DNQSATYTINAPGSIVIAVDKNTRVTYFDAE
-844 KIITVETQNKVIYSV
+844 NKCKTNSANLAQSKELLANIYS
-859 AEATCSTNS
+859 T
-868 GRLPSST
+868 
-875 SELKDVYNKW
+875 W
-885 GAANSYEGYKG
+885 GAANKYPYYSGSKSL
-896 KNTITAW
+896 TAW
-903 TQQTAADKQSGW
+903 IKQSSSEQSSGVS
-915 TSTFDIVTK
+915 STYDLVTK
-924 NEIPNNGSNSKVN
+924 NQLINVGVNNK
-937 VYTANAFA
+937 NAFS
-945 VCVR
+945 VCVK

>member
-1 MITHGCYSRTR
+1 MITHGFYARTL

-46 KLGSDSKLL
+46 KLSSDSKLL
-55 THNSYQN
+55 TQN
-62 RLFYTLKTG
+62 AAQDRLFYTLKTG
-71 ETVADLSKSQDINL
+71 ETVANISKSQGISL
-85 STIWSLNKHLYSSES
+85 SVIWSLNKHLYSSES
-100 EMMKAAPG
+100 EMMKAGPG
-108 QQIILPLKKLPFEYS
+108 QQIILPLKKLSVEYS
-123 ALPLLGSAPLVAA
+123 ALPVLGSAPVVAA

-142 TNKLTKM
+142 TNKMTKM
-149 SPDVTKSNMTDD
+149 SPDATKSNTTDD

-194 IAGNQASSQLQAWLQ
+194 MASSQASSQLQAWLQ

-234 FYDSEKMLAFGQVG
+234 FYDSENMLAFGQVG

-354 YGDNVALFNA
+354 YGDNVALFNS

-377 VNYTPVPLVTMGVD
+377 VNYTPIPLVTMGID

-449 KKQDILSLSIPH
+449 KKQDILSLNIPH

-473 QLNVKSKYGLDRI
+473 QLIVKSKYGLDRI

-495 QGGQIQHSGSQSVQ
+495 QGGQIQHGGSQSAQ

-549 LSNGQVVGQVGVTDF
+549 LPNGQVVDQVGVTDF

-571 KADGTEAITYT
+571 KADGIEAITYT

-592 ANVPVSFDIVSGD
+592 ANVPVTFSIVSGT
-605 ATLSARSATTNSSGK
+605 ATLGANSARTDGNGK
-620 ATVTLKSIKPGQ
+620 ATVTLKSATPGQ

-644 ALNANAV
+644 PLNASAV

-672 ADGSDAITYTVK
+672 ADGSDAITYTVR
-684 VMKNN
+684 VMKEGAPVVD
-689 QPEANHSV
+689 QKV
-697 TFSTNFGDLG
+697 TFSKDFGTL
-707 GNSNTQIVKTDKD
+707 NKTEATTDQN
-720 GRATVKLTSGVAG
+720 GYATVKLSSNTPGK
-733 NAIVSAKV
+733 AIVSAKV
-741 SEVNTEVKAPETK
+741 SGVGTEVKATTVE
-754 FFSVL
+754 FFAPL
-759 SIDNNVNIIGTS
+759 SIDGDKVTVIGTGIT
-771 ANGALPNIW
+771 GALPKNW
-780 LRYGQFKLTAKG
+780 LQYGQVKLQATG
-792 GDGKY
+792 GNGKY
-797 QWRSQDPSVAS
+797 TWKSSNTKIAS
-808 VDALTGRVT
+808 VDNSGVIT
-817 LLKKGTTKIEVVSG
+817 LNEKGSATITVVSG
-831 DKQTATYTINTPE
+831 DNQSATYTINAPGSIVIAVDKNTRVTYFDAE
-844 KIITVETQNKVIYSV
+844 NKCKTNSANLAQSKELLANIYS
-859 AEATCSTNS
+859 T
-868 GRLPSST
+868 
-875 SELKDVYNKW
+875 W
-885 GAANSYEGYKG
+885 GAANKYPYYSGSKSL
-896 KNTITAW
+896 TAW
-903 TQQTAADKQSGW
+903 IKQSSSEQSSGVS
-915 TSTFDIVTK
+915 STYDLVTK
-924 NEIPNNGSNSKVN
+924 NQLINVGVNNK
-937 VYTANAFA
+937 NAFS
-945 VCVR
+945 VCVK

>member
-1 MITHGCYSRTR
+1 MITHGFYARTR

-46 KLGSDSKLL
+46 KLSSDSKLL
-55 THNSYQN
+55 TQN
-62 RLFYTLKTG
+62 AAQDRLFYTLKTG
-71 ETVADLSKSQDINL
+71 ETVANISKSQGISL
-85 STIWSLNKHLYSSES
+85 SVIWSLNKHLYSSES
-100 EMMKAAPG
+100 EMMKAGPG
-108 QQIILPLKKLPFEYS
+108 QQIILPLKKLSVEYS
-123 ALPLLGSAPLVAA
+123 ALPVLGSAPVVAA

-142 TNKLTKM
+142 TNKMTKM
-149 SPDVTKSNMTDD
+149 SPDATKSNTTDD

-194 IAGNQASSQLQAWLQ
+194 MASSQASSQLQAWLQ

-234 FYDSEKMLAFGQVG
+234 FYDSENMLAFGQVG

-354 YGDNVALFNA
+354 YGDNVALFNS

-377 VNYTPVPLVTMGVD
+377 VNYTPIPLVTMGID

-449 KKQDILSLSIPH
+449 KKQDILSLNIPH

-473 QLNVKSKYGLDRI
+473 QLIVKSKYGLDRI

-495 QGGQIQHSGSQSVQ
+495 QGGQIQHGGSQSAQ

-549 LSNGQVVGQVGVTDF
+549 LPNGQVVDQVGVTDF

-571 KADGTEAITYT
+571 KADGIEAITYT

-592 ANVPVSFDIVSGD
+592 ANVPVTFSIVSGT
-605 ATLSARSATTNSSGK
+605 ATLGANSARTDGNGK
-620 ATVTLKSIKPGQ
+620 ATVTLKSATPGQ

-644 ALNANAV
+644 PLNASAV

-672 ADGSDAITYTVK
+672 ADGSDAITYTVR
-684 VMKNN
+684 VMKEGAPVVD
-689 QPEANHSV
+689 QKV
-697 TFSTNFGDLG
+697 TFSKDFGTL
-707 GNSNTQIVKTDKD
+707 NKTEATTDQN
-720 GRATVKLTSGVAG
+720 GYATVKLSSNTPGK
-733 NAIVSAKV
+733 AIVSAKV
-741 SEVNTEVKAPETK
+741 SGVGTEVKATTVE
-754 FFSVL
+754 FFAPL
-759 SIDNNVNIIGTS
+759 SIDGDKVTVIGTGIT
-771 ANGALPNIW
+771 GALPKNW
-780 LRYGQFKLTAKG
+780 LQYGQVKLQATG
-792 GDGKY
+792 GNGKY
-797 QWRSQDPSVAS
+797 TWKSSNTKIAS
-808 VDALTGRVT
+808 VDNSGVIT
-817 LLKKGTTKIEVVSG
+817 LNEKGSATITVVSG
-831 DKQTATYTINTPE
+831 DNQSATYTINAPGSIVIAVDKNTRVTYFDAE
-844 KIITVETQNKVIYSV
+844 NKCKTNSANLAQSKELLANIYS
-859 AEATCSTNS
+859 T
-868 GRLPSST
+868 
-875 SELKDVYNKW
+875 W
-885 GAANSYEGYKG
+885 GAANKYPYYSGSKSL
-896 KNTITAW
+896 TAW
-903 TQQTAADKQSGW
+903 IKQSSSEQSSGVS
-915 TSTFDIVTK
+915 STYDLVTK
-924 NEIPNNGSNSKVN
+924 NQMSNVGVNNK
-937 VYTANAFA
+937 NAFS
-945 VCVR
+945 VCVK

>member
-1 MITHGCYSRTR
+1 MITHGFYARTR

-46 KLGSDSKLL
+46 KLSSDSKLL
-55 THNSYQN
+55 TQN
-62 RLFYTLKTG
+62 AAQDRLFYTLKTG
-71 ETVADLSKSQDINL
+71 ETVANISKSQGISL
-85 STIWSLNKHLYSSES
+85 SVIWSLNKHLYSSES
-100 EMMKAAPG
+100 EMMKAGPG
-108 QQIILPLKKLPFEYS
+108 QQIILPLKKLSVEYS
-123 ALPLLGSAPLVAA
+123 ALPVLGSAPVVAA

-142 TNKLTKM
+142 TNKMTKM
-149 SPDVTKSNMTDD
+149 SPDATKSNTTDD

-194 IAGNQASSQLQAWLQ
+194 MASSQASSQLQAWLQ

-234 FYDSEKMLAFGQVG
+234 FYDSENMLAFGQVG

-354 YGDNVALFNA
+354 YGDNVALFNS

-377 VNYTPVPLVTMGVD
+377 VNYTPIPLVTMGID

-449 KKQDILSLSIPH
+449 KKQDILSLNIPH

-473 QLNVKSKYGLDRI
+473 QLIVKSKYGLDRI

-495 QGGQIQHSGSQSVQ
+495 QGGQIQHGGSQSAQ

-549 LSNGQVVGQVGVTDF
+549 LPNGQVVDQVGVTDF

-571 KADGTEAITYT
+571 KADGIEAITYT

-592 ANVPVSFDIVSGD
+592 ANVPVTFSIVSGT
-605 ATLSARSATTNSSGK
+605 ATLGANSARTDGNGK
-620 ATVTLKSIKPGQ
+620 ATVTLKSATPGQ

-644 ALNANAV
+644 PLNASAV

-672 ADGSDAITYTVK
+672 ADGSDAITYTVR
-684 VMKNN
+684 VMKEGAPVVD
-689 QPEANHSV
+689 QKV
-697 TFSTNFGDLG
+697 TFSKDFGTL
-707 GNSNTQIVKTDKD
+707 NKTEATTDQN
-720 GRATVKLTSGVAG
+720 GYATVKLSSNTPGK
-733 NAIVSAKV
+733 AIVSAKV
-741 SEVNTEVKAPETK
+741 SGVGTEVKATTVE
-754 FFSVL
+754 FFAPL
-759 SIDNNVNIIGTS
+759 SIDGDKVTVIGTGIT
-771 ANGALPNIW
+771 GALPKNW
-780 LRYGQFKLTAKG
+780 LQYGQVKLQATG
-792 GDGKY
+792 GNGKY
-797 QWRSQDPSVAS
+797 TWKSSNTKIAS
-808 VDALTGRVT
+808 VDNSGVIT
-817 LLKKGTTKIEVVSG
+817 LNEKGSATITVVSG
-831 DKQTATYTINTPE
+831 DNQSATYTINAPGSIVIAVDKNTRVTYSDAE
-844 KIITVETQNKVIYSV
+844 NKCKTNSANLAQSKELLANIYS
-859 AEATCSTNS
+859 T
-868 GRLPSST
+868 
-875 SELKDVYNKW
+875 W
-885 GAANSYEGYKG
+885 GAANKYPYYSGSESL
-896 KNTITAW
+896 TAW
-903 TQQTAADKQSGW
+903 IKQSSSEWSSGVS
-915 TSTFDIVTK
+915 STYDLVTK
-924 NEIPNNGSNSKVN
+924 NQLSNVGVNNK
-937 VYTANAFA
+937 NAFS
-945 VCVR
+945 VCVK

>member
-1 MITHGCYSRTR
+1 MITHGFYARTR

-46 KLGSDSKLL
+46 KLSSDSKLL
-55 THNSYQN
+55 TQN
-62 RLFYTLKTG
+62 AAQDRLFYTLKTG
-71 ETVADLSKSQDINL
+71 ETVANISKSQGISL
-85 STIWSLNKHLYSSES
+85 SVIWSLNKHLYSSES
-100 EMMKAAPG
+100 EMMKAGPG
-108 QQIILPLKKLPFEYS
+108 QQIILPLKKLSVEYS
-123 ALPLLGSAPLVAA
+123 ALPVLGSAPVVAA

-142 TNKLTKM
+142 TNKMTKM
-149 SPDVTKSNMTDD
+149 SPDATKSNTTDD

-194 IAGNQASSQLQAWLQ
+194 MASSQASSQLQAWLQ

-234 FYDSEKMLAFGQVG
+234 FYDSENMLAFGQVG

-354 YGDNVALFNA
+354 YGDNVALFNS

-377 VNYTPVPLVTMGVD
+377 VNYTPIPLVTMGID

-449 KKQDILSLSIPH
+449 KKQDILSLNIPH

-473 QLNVKSKYGLDRI
+473 QLIVKSKYGLDRI

-495 QGGQIQHSGSQSVQ
+495 QGGQIQHGGSQSAQ

-549 LSNGQVVGQVGVTDF
+549 LPNGQVVDQVGVTDF

-571 KADGTEAITYT
+571 KADGIEAITYT

-592 ANVPVSFDIVSGD
+592 ANVPVTFSIVSGT
-605 ATLSARSATTNSSGK
+605 ATLGANSARTDGNGK
-620 ATVTLKSIKPGQ
+620 ATVTLKSATPGQ

-644 ALNANAV
+644 PLNASAV

-672 ADGSDAITYTVK
+672 ADGSDAITYTVR
-684 VMKNN
+684 VMKEGAPVVD
-689 QPEANHSV
+689 QKV
-697 TFSTNFGDLG
+697 TFSKDFGTL
-707 GNSNTQIVKTDKD
+707 NKTEATTDQN
-720 GRATVKLTSGVAG
+720 GYATVKLSSNTPGK
-733 NAIVSAKV
+733 AIVSAKV
-741 SEVNTEVKAPETK
+741 SGVGTEVKATTVE
-754 FFSVL
+754 FFAPL
-759 SIDNNVNIIGTS
+759 SIDGDKVTVIGTGIT
-771 ANGALPNIW
+771 GALPKNW
-780 LRYGQFKLTAKG
+780 LQYGQVKLQATG
-792 GDGKY
+792 GNGKY
-797 QWRSQDPSVAS
+797 TWKSSNTKIAS
-808 VDALTGRVT
+808 VDNSGVIT
-817 LLKKGTTKIEVVSG
+817 LNEKGSATITVVSG
-831 DKQTATYTINTPE
+831 DNQSATYTINAPGSIVIAVDKNTRVTYFDAE
-844 KIITVETQNKVIYSV
+844 NKCKTNSANLAQSKELLANIYS
-859 AEATCSTNS
+859 T
-868 GRLPSST
+868 
-875 SELKDVYNKW
+875 W
-885 GAANSYEGYKG
+885 GAANKYPYYSGSKSL
-896 KNTITAW
+896 TAW
-903 TQQTAADKQSGW
+903 IKQSSSEQSSGVS
-915 TSTFDIVTK
+915 STYDLVTE
-924 NEIPNNGSNSKVN
+924 NPLSNVVVNNK
-937 VYTANAFA
+937 NAFS
-945 VCVR
+945 VCVK

>member
-1 MITHGCYSRTR
+1 
-12 HKHKLK
+12 
-18 KTFIMLSAGLG
+18 IMLSAGLG

-46 KLGSDSKLL
+46 KLSSDSKLL
-55 THNSYQN
+55 TQN
-62 RLFYTLKTG
+62 AAQDRLFYTLKTG
-71 ETVADLSKSQDINL
+71 ETVANISKSQGISL
-85 STIWSLNKHLYSSES
+85 SVIWSLNKHLYSSES
-100 EMMKAAPG
+100 EMMKAGPG
-108 QQIILPLKKLPFEYS
+108 QQIILPLKKLSVEYS
-123 ALPLLGSAPLVAA
+123 ALPVLGSAPVVAA

-142 TNKLTKM
+142 TNKMTKM
-149 SPDVTKSNMTDD
+149 SPDATKSNTTDD

-194 IAGNQASSQLQAWLQ
+194 MASSQASSQLQAWLQ

-234 FYDSEKMLAFGQVG
+234 FYDSENMLAFGQVG

-354 YGDNVALFNA
+354 YGDNVALFNS

-377 VNYTPVPLVTMGVD
+377 VNYTPIPLVTMGID

-449 KKQDILSLSIPH
+449 KKQDILSLNIPH

-473 QLNVKSKYGLDRI
+473 QLIVKSKYGLDRI

-495 QGGQIQHSGSQSVQ
+495 QGGQIQHGGSQSAQ

-549 LSNGQVVGQVGVTDF
+549 LPNGQVVDQVGVTDF

-571 KADGTEAITYT
+571 KADGIEAITYT

-592 ANVPVSFDIVSGD
+592 ANVPVTFSIVSGT
-605 ATLSARSATTNSSGK
+605 ATLGANSARTDGNGK
-620 ATVTLKSIKPGQ
+620 VTVTLKSATPGQ

-644 ALNANAV
+644 PLNASAV

-672 ADGSDAITYTVK
+672 ADGSDAITYTVR
-684 VMKNN
+684 VMKEGAPVVD
-689 QPEANHSV
+689 QKV
-697 TFSTNFGDLG
+697 TFSKDFGTL
-707 GNSNTQIVKTDKD
+707 NKTEATTDQN
-720 GRATVKLTSGVAG
+720 GYATVKLSSNTPGK
-733 NAIVSAKV
+733 AIVSAKV
-741 SEVNTEVKAPETK
+741 SGVGTEVKATTVE
-754 FFSVL
+754 FFAPL
-759 SIDNNVNIIGTS
+759 SIDGDKVTVIGTGIT
-771 ANGALPNIW
+771 GALPKNW
-780 LRYGQFKLTAKG
+780 LQYGQVKLQATG
-792 GDGKY
+792 GNGKY
-797 QWRSQDPSVAS
+797 TWKSSNTKIAS
-808 VDALTGRVT
+808 VDNSGVIT
-817 LLKKGTTKIEVVSG
+817 LNEKGSATITVVSG
-831 DKQTATYTINTPE
+831 DNQSATYTINAPGSIVIAVDKNTRVTYFDAE
-844 KIITVETQNKVIYSV
+844 NKCKTNSANLAQSKELLANIYS
-859 AEATCSTNS
+859 T
-868 GRLPSST
+868 
-875 SELKDVYNKW
+875 W
-885 GAANSYEGYKG
+885 GAANKYPYYSGSKSL
-896 KNTITAW
+896 TAW
-903 TQQTAADKQSGW
+903 IKQSSSEQSSGVS
-915 TSTFDIVTK
+915 STYDLVTK
-924 NEIPNNGSNSKVN
+924 NQLINVGVNNK
-937 VYTANAFA
+937 NAFS
-945 VCVR
+945 VCVK

>member
-34 NQNSFANGENYF
+34 NQSSFANGENYF

-336 GYLPSYPALGAKL
+336 GYLPSYPALGARL

-354 YGDNVALFNA
+354 YGDNVALFNS

-377 VNYTPVPLVTMGVD
+377 VNYTPIPLVTMGID

-449 KKQDILSLSIPH
+449 KKQDILSLNIPH
-461 DINGTEHSTQKI
+461 DINGTERSTQKI
-473 QLNVKSKYGLDRI
+473 QLIVKSKYGLDRI
-486 VWDDSALRS
+486 VWDDSSLRS
-495 QGGQIQHSGSQSVQ
+495 QGGQIQHSGSQSAQ

-549 LSNGQVVGQVGVTDF
+549 LSNGQVVDQVGVTDF

-592 ANVPVSFDIVSGD
+592 VNVPVSFNIVSGT
-605 ATLSARSATTNSSGK
+605 AVLSANSANTNGSGK
-620 ATVTLKSIKPGQ
+620 ATVTLKSDKPGQ

-672 ADGSDAITYTVK
+672 ANGSDAVTYTVK
-684 VMKNN
+684 VMKGGTPVSG
-689 QPEANHSV
+689 QKV
-697 TFSTNFGDLG
+697 TFSKDFGTLD
-707 GNSNTQIVKTDKD
+707 KTEATTDQN
-720 GRATVKLTSGVAG
+720 GYATVKLSSSTPGK
-733 NAIVSAKV
+733 AIVSAKV
-741 SEVNTEVKAPETK
+741 SDVDTEVKATTVE
-754 FFSVL
+754 FFTPL
-759 SIDNNVNIIGTS
+759 SIDGNKVTVIGTGVTGS
-771 ANGALPNIW
+771 LPNNW
-780 LRYGQFKLTAKG
+780 LQYGKVKLQAAG
-792 GDGKY
+792 GNGKY
-797 QWRSQDPSVAS
+797 TWKSSDTKIAS
-808 VDALTGRVT
+808 VDSTGVIT
-817 LLKKGTTKIEVVSG
+817 LNEKGSATITVVSG
-831 DKQTATYTINTPE
+831 DNQSATYTINAPSSIVIAVDKNTRVTYSE
-844 KIITVETQNKVIYSV
+844 AENKCQTNGAALAQSKEILANIYS
-859 AEATCSTNS
+859 S
-868 GRLPSST
+868 
-875 SELKDVYNKW
+875 W
-885 GAANSYEGYKG
+885 GAANKYPYYSRSKSL
-896 KNTITAW
+896 TTWI
-903 TQQTAADKQSGW
+903 KQSSSELSSGVS
-915 TSTFDIVTK
+915 STYDLVTMNQLTNVGVK
-924 NEIPNNGSNSKVN
+924 NK
-937 VYTANAFA
+937 NAFA
-945 VCVR
+945 VCVK

>member
-1 MITHGCYSRTR
+1 MITHGFYARTR

-46 KLGSDSKLL
+46 KLSSDSKLL
-55 THNSYQN
+55 TQN
-62 RLFYTLKTG
+62 AAQDRLFYTLKTG
-71 ETVADLSKSQDINL
+71 ETVANISKSQGISL
-85 STIWSLNKHLYSSES
+85 SVIWSLNKHLYSSES
-100 EMMKAAPG
+100 EMMKAGPG
-108 QQIILPLKKLPFEYS
+108 QQIILPLKKLSVEYS
-123 ALPLLGSAPLVAA
+123 ALPVLGSAPVVAA

-142 TNKLTKM
+142 TNKMTKM
-149 SPDVTKSNMTDD
+149 SPDATKSNTTDD

-185 DYAKDTALG
+185 DYAKDTAFG
-194 IAGNQASSQLQAWLQ
+194 MASSQASSQLQAWLQ

-234 FYDSEKMLAFGQVG
+234 FYDSENMLAFGQVG

-354 YGDNVALFNA
+354 YGDNVALFNS

-377 VNYTPVPLVTMGVD
+377 VNYTPIPLVTMGID

-449 KKQDILSLSIPH
+449 KKQDILSLNIPH

-473 QLNVKSKYGLDRI
+473 QLIVKSKYGLDRI

-495 QGGQIQHSGSQSVQ
+495 QGGQIQHGGSQSAQ

-549 LSNGQVVGQVGVTDF
+549 LPNGQVVDQVGVTDF

-571 KADGTEAITYT
+571 KADGIEAITYT

-592 ANVPVSFDIVSGD
+592 ANVPVTFSIVSGT
-605 ATLSARSATTNSSGK
+605 ATLGANSARTDGNGK
-620 ATVTLKSIKPGQ
+620 ATVTLKSATPGQ

-644 ALNANAV
+644 PLNASAV

-672 ADGSDAITYTVK
+672 ADGSDAITYTVR
-684 VMKNN
+684 VMKEGAPVVD
-689 QPEANHSV
+689 QKV
-697 TFSTNFGDLG
+697 TFSKDFGTL
-707 GNSNTQIVKTDKD
+707 NKTEATTDQN
-720 GRATVKLTSGVAG
+720 GYATVKLSSNTPGK
-733 NAIVSAKV
+733 AIVSAKV
-741 SEVNTEVKAPETK
+741 SGVGTEVKATTVE
-754 FFSVL
+754 FFAPL
-759 SIDNNVNIIGTS
+759 SIDGDKVTVIGTGIT
-771 ANGALPNIW
+771 GALPKNW
-780 LRYGQFKLTAKG
+780 LQYGQVKLQATG
-792 GDGKY
+792 GNGKY
-797 QWRSQDPSVAS
+797 TWKSSNTKIAS
-808 VDALTGRVT
+808 VDNSGVIT
-817 LLKKGTTKIEVVSG
+817 LNEKGSATITVVSG
-831 DKQTATYTINTPE
+831 DNQSATYTINAPGSIVIAVDKNTRVTYFDAE
-844 KIITVETQNKVIYSV
+844 NKCKTNSANLAQSKELLANIYS
-859 AEATCSTNS
+859 T
-868 GRLPSST
+868 
-875 SELKDVYNKW
+875 W
-885 GAANSYEGYKG
+885 GAANKYPYYSGSKSL
-896 KNTITAW
+896 TAW
-903 TQQTAADKQSGW
+903 IKQSSSEQSSGVS
-915 TSTFDIVTK
+915 STYDLVTK
-924 NEIPNNGSNSKVN
+924 NQLINVGVNNK
-937 VYTANAFA
+937 NAFS
-945 VCVR
+945 VCVK

>member
-1 MITHGCYSRTR
+1 MITHGFYARTR

-46 KLGSDSKLL
+46 KLSSDSKLL
-55 THNSYQN
+55 TQN
-62 RLFYTLKTG
+62 AAQDRLFYTLKTG
-71 ETVADLSKSQDINL
+71 ETVANISKSQGISL
-85 STIWSLNKHLYSSES
+85 SVIWSLNKHLYSSES
-100 EMMKAAPG
+100 EMMKAGPG
-108 QQIILPLKKLPFEYS
+108 QQIILPLKKLSVEYS
-123 ALPLLGSAPLVAA
+123 ALPVLGSAPVVAA

-142 TNKLTKM
+142 TNKMTKM
-149 SPDVTKSNMTDD
+149 SPDATKSNTTDD

-194 IAGNQASSQLQAWLQ
+194 MASSQASSQLQAWLQ

-234 FYDSEKMLAFGQVG
+234 FYDSENMLAFGQVG

-354 YGDNVALFNA
+354 YGDNVALFNS

-377 VNYTPVPLVTMGVD
+377 VNYTPIPLVTMGID

-449 KKQDILSLSIPH
+449 KKQDILSLNIPH

-473 QLNVKSKYGLDRI
+473 QLIVKSKYGLDRI

-495 QGGQIQHSGSQSVQ
+495 QGGQIQHGGSQSAQ

-549 LSNGQVVGQVGVTDF
+549 LPNGQVVDQVGVTDF

-571 KADGTEAITYT
+571 KADGIEAITYT

-592 ANVPVSFDIVSGD
+592 ANVPVTFSIVSGT
-605 ATLSARSATTNSSGK
+605 ATLGANSARTDGNGK
-620 ATVTLKSIKPGQ
+620 ATVTLKSATPGQ

-644 ALNANAV
+644 PLNASAV

-672 ADGSDAITYTVK
+672 ADGSDAITYTVR
-684 VMKNN
+684 VMKEGAPVVD
-689 QPEANHSV
+689 QKV
-697 TFSTNFGDLG
+697 TFSKDFGTL
-707 GNSNTQIVKTDKD
+707 NKTEATTDQN
-720 GRATVKLTSGVAG
+720 GYATVKLSSNTPGK
-733 NAIVSAKV
+733 AIVSAKV
-741 SEVNTEVKAPETK
+741 SGVGTEVKATTVE
-754 FFSVL
+754 FFAPL
-759 SIDNNVNIIGTS
+759 SIDGDKVTVIGTGIT
-771 ANGALPNIW
+771 GALPKNW
-780 LRYGQFKLTAKG
+780 LQYGQVKLQATG
-792 GDGKY
+792 GNGKY
-797 QWRSQDPSVAS
+797 TWKSSNTKIAS
-808 VDALTGRVT
+808 VDNSGVIT
-817 LLKKGTTKIEVVSG
+817 LNEKGSATITVVSG
-831 DKQTATYTINTPE
+831 DNQSATYTINAPGSIVIAVDKNTRVTYFDAE
-844 KIITVETQNKVIYSV
+844 NKCKTNSANLAQSKELLANIYS
-859 AEATCSTNS
+859 T
-868 GRLPSST
+868 
-875 SELKDVYNKW
+875 W
-885 GAANSYEGYKG
+885 GAANKYPYYSGSKLL
-896 KNTITAW
+896 TAW
-903 TQQTAADKQSGW
+903 IKQSSSEQSSGVS
-915 TSTFDIVTK
+915 STYDLVTK
-924 NEIPNNGSNSKVN
+924 NQLSNVGVNNK
-937 VYTANAFA
+937 NAFS
-945 VCVR
+945 VCVK

>member
-1 MITHGCYSRTR
+1 MITHGFYARTR

-46 KLGSDSKLL
+46 KLSSDSKLL
-55 THNSYQN
+55 TQN
-62 RLFYTLKTG
+62 AAQDRLFYTLKTG
-71 ETVADLSKSQDINL
+71 ETVANISKSQGISL
-85 STIWSLNKHLYSSES
+85 SVIWSLNKHLYSSES
-100 EMMKAAPG
+100 EMMKAGPG
-108 QQIILPLKKLPFEYS
+108 QQIILPLKKLSVEYS
-123 ALPLLGSAPLVAA
+123 ALPVLGSAPVVAA

-142 TNKLTKM
+142 TNKMTKM
-149 SPDVTKSNMTDD
+149 SPDATKSNTTDD

-194 IAGNQASSQLQAWLQ
+194 MASSQASSQLQAWLQ

-234 FYDSEKMLAFGQVG
+234 FYDSENMLAFGQVG

-354 YGDNVALFNA
+354 YGDNVALFNS

-377 VNYTPVPLVTMGVD
+377 VNYTPIPLVTMGID

-449 KKQDILSLSIPH
+449 KKQDILSLNIPH

-473 QLNVKSKYGLDRI
+473 QLIVKSKYGLDRI

-495 QGGQIQHSGSQSVQ
+495 QGGQIQHGGSQSAQ

-549 LSNGQVVGQVGVTDF
+549 LPNGQVVDQVGVTDF

-571 KADGTEAITYT
+571 KADGIEAITYT

-592 ANVPVSFDIVSGD
+592 ANVPVTFSIVSGT
-605 ATLSARSATTNSSGK
+605 ATLGANSARTDGNGK
-620 ATVTLKSIKPGQ
+620 ATVTLKSATPGQ

-644 ALNANAV
+644 PLNASAV

-672 ADGSDAITYTVK
+672 ADGSDAITYTVR
-684 VMKNN
+684 VMKEGAPVVD
-689 QPEANHSV
+689 QKV
-697 TFSTNFGDLG
+697 TFSKDFGTL
-707 GNSNTQIVKTDKD
+707 NKTEATTDQN
-720 GRATVKLTSGVAG
+720 GYATVKLSSNTPGK
-733 NAIVSAKV
+733 AIVSAKV
-741 SEVNTEVKAPETK
+741 SGVGTEVKATTVE
-754 FFSVL
+754 FFAPL
-759 SIDNNVNIIGTS
+759 SIDGDKVTVIGTGIT
-771 ANGALPNIW
+771 GALPKNW
-780 LRYGQFKLTAKG
+780 LQYGQVKLQATG
-792 GDGKY
+792 GNGKY
-797 QWRSQDPSVAS
+797 TWKSSNTKIAS
-808 VDALTGRVT
+808 VDNSGVIT
-817 LLKKGTTKIEVVSG
+817 LNEKGSATITVVSG
-831 DKQTATYTINTPE
+831 DNQSATYTINAPGSIVIAVDKNTRVTYFDAE
-844 KIITVETQNKVIYSV
+844 NKCKTNSANLAQSKELLANIYS
-859 AEATCSTNS
+859 T
-868 GRLPSST
+868 
-875 SELKDVYNKW
+875 W
-885 GAANSYEGYKG
+885 GAANKYPYYSGSKSL
-896 KNTITAW
+896 TAW
-903 TQQTAADKQSGW
+903 IKQSSSEQSSGVS
-915 TSTFDIVTK
+915 STYDLVTK
-924 NEIPNNGSNSKVN
+924 NPLINVGVNNK
-937 VYTANAFA
+937 NAFS

>member
-1 MITHGCYSRTR
+1 ITHGFYARTQ

-46 KLGSDSKLL
+46 KLSSDSKLL
-55 THNSYQN
+55 TQN
-62 RLFYTLKTG
+62 AAQDRLFYTLKTG
-71 ETVADLSKSQDINL
+71 ETVANISKSQGISL
-85 STIWSLNKHLYSSES
+85 SVIWSLNKHLYSSES
-100 EMMKAAPG
+100 EMMKAGPG
-108 QQIILPLKKLPFEYS
+108 QQIILPLKKLSVEYS
-123 ALPLLGSAPLVAA
+123 ALPVLGSAPVVAA

-142 TNKLTKM
+142 TNKMTKM
-149 SPDVTKSNMTDD
+149 SPDATKSNTTDD

-194 IAGNQASSQLQAWLQ
+194 MASSQASSQLQAWLQ

-234 FYDSEKMLAFGQVG
+234 FYDSENMLAFGQVG

-354 YGDNVALFNA
+354 YGDNVALFNS

-377 VNYTPVPLVTMGVD
+377 VNYTPIPLVTMGID

-449 KKQDILSLSIPH
+449 KKQDILSLNIPH

-473 QLNVKSKYGLDRI
+473 QLIVKSKYGLDRI

-495 QGGQIQHSGSQSVQ
+495 QGGQIQHGGSQSAQ

-549 LSNGQVVGQVGVTDF
+549 LPNGQVVDQVGVTDF

-571 KADGTEAITYT
+571 KADGIEAITYT

-592 ANVPVSFDIVSGD
+592 ANVPVTFSIVSGT
-605 ATLSARSATTNSSGK
+605 ATLGANSARTDGNGK
-620 ATVTLKSIKPGQ
+620 ATVTLKSATPGQ

-644 ALNANAV
+644 PLNASAV

-672 ADGSDAITYTVK
+672 ADGSDAITYTVR
-684 VMKNN
+684 VMKEGAPVVD
-689 QPEANHSV
+689 QKV
-697 TFSTNFGDLG
+697 TFSKDFGTL
-707 GNSNTQIVKTDKD
+707 NKTEATTDQN
-720 GRATVKLTSGVAG
+720 GYATVKLSSNTPGK
-733 NAIVSAKV
+733 AIVSAKV
-741 SEVNTEVKAPETK
+741 SGVGTEVKATTVE
-754 FFSVL
+754 FFAPL
-759 SIDNNVNIIGTS
+759 SIDGDKVTVIGTGIT
-771 ANGALPNIW
+771 GALPKNW
-780 LRYGQFKLTAKG
+780 LQYGQVKLQATG
-792 GDGKY
+792 GNGKY
-797 QWRSQDPSVAS
+797 TWKSSNTKIAS
-808 VDALTGRVT
+808 VDNSGVIT
-817 LLKKGTTKIEVVSG
+817 LNEKGSATITVVSG
-831 DKQTATYTINTPE
+831 DNQSATYTINAPGSIVIAVDKNTRVTYFDAE
-844 KIITVETQNKVIYSV
+844 NKCKTNSANLAQSKELLANIYS
-859 AEATCSTNS
+859 T
-868 GRLPSST
+868 
-875 SELKDVYNKW
+875 W
-885 GAANSYEGYKG
+885 GAANKYPYYSGSKSL
-896 KNTITAW
+896 TAW
-903 TQQTAADKQSGW
+903 IKQSSSEQSSGVS
-915 TSTFDIVTK
+915 STYDLVTK
-924 NEIPNNGSNSKVN
+924 NQLIN
-937 VYTANAFA
+937 VG
-945 VCVR
+945 V

>member
-1 MITHGCYSRTR
+1 MITHGFYARTR

-46 KLGSDSKLL
+46 KLSSDSKLL
-55 THNSYQN
+55 TQN
-62 RLFYTLKTG
+62 AAQDRLFYTLKTG
-71 ETVADLSKSQDINL
+71 ETVANISKSQGISL
-85 STIWSLNKHLYSSES
+85 SVIWSLNKHLYSSES
-100 EMMKAAPG
+100 EMMKAGPG
-108 QQIILPLKKLPFEYS
+108 QQIILPLKKLSVEYS
-123 ALPLLGSAPLVAA
+123 ALPVLGSAPVVAA

-142 TNKLTKM
+142 TNKMTKM
-149 SPDVTKSNMTDD
+149 SPDATKSNTTDD

-194 IAGNQASSQLQAWLQ
+194 MASSQASSQLQAWLQ

-234 FYDSEKMLAFGQVG
+234 FYDSENMLAFGQVG

-354 YGDNVALFNA
+354 YGDNVALFNS

-377 VNYTPVPLVTMGVD
+377 VNYTPIPLVTMGID

-449 KKQDILSLSIPH
+449 KKQDILSLNIPH

-473 QLNVKSKYGLDRI
+473 QLIVKSKYGLDRI

-495 QGGQIQHSGSQSVQ
+495 QGGQIQHGGSQSAQ

-549 LSNGQVVGQVGVTDF
+549 LPNGQVVDQVGVTDF

-571 KADGTEAITYT
+571 KADGIEAITYT

-592 ANVPVSFDIVSGD
+592 ANVPVTFSIVSGT
-605 ATLSARSATTNSSGK
+605 ATLGANSARTDGNGK
-620 ATVTLKSIKPGQ
+620 ATVTLKSATPGQ

-644 ALNANAV
+644 PLNASAV

-666 DKTTAK
+666 DKTIAK
-672 ADGSDAITYTVK
+672 ADGSDAITYTVR
-684 VMKNN
+684 VMKEGAPVVD
-689 QPEANHSV
+689 QKV
-697 TFSTNFGDLG
+697 TFSKDFGTL
-707 GNSNTQIVKTDKD
+707 NKTEATTDQN
-720 GRATVKLTSGVAG
+720 GYATVKLSSNTPGK
-733 NAIVSAKV
+733 AIVSAKV
-741 SEVNTEVKAPETK
+741 SGVGTEVKATTVE
-754 FFSVL
+754 FFAPL
-759 SIDNNVNIIGTS
+759 SIDGDKVTVIGTGIT
-771 ANGALPNIW
+771 GALPKNW
-780 LRYGQFKLTAKG
+780 LQYGQVKLQATG
-792 GDGKY
+792 GNGKY
-797 QWRSQDPSVAS
+797 TWKSSNTKIAS
-808 VDALTGRVT
+808 VDNSGVIT
-817 LLKKGTTKIEVVSG
+817 LNEKGSATITVVSG
-831 DKQTATYTINTPE
+831 DNQSATYTINAPGSIVIAVDKNTRVTYFDAE
-844 KIITVETQNKVIYSV
+844 YKCKTNSANLAQSKELLANIYS
-859 AEATCSTNS
+859 T
-868 GRLPSST
+868 
-875 SELKDVYNKW
+875 W
-885 GAANSYEGYKG
+885 GAANKYPYYSGSKSL
-896 KNTITAW
+896 TAW
-903 TQQTAADKQSGW
+903 IKQSSSEQSSGVS
-915 TSTFDIVTK
+915 STYDLVTK
-924 NEIPNNGSNSKVN
+924 NQLINVGVNNK
-937 VYTANAFA
+937 NAFS
-945 VCVR
+945 VCVK